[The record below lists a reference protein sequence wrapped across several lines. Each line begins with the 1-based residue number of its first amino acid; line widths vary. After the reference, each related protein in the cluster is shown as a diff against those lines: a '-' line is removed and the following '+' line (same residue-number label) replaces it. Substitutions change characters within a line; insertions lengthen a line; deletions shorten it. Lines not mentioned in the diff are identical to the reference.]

1 MPINERNASNFKG
14 ELRDTL
20 KDAEDFI
27 YELYYDTN
35 KIATIGCGF
44 NVTLKDILQKVCDE
58 IYSEPK
64 MNEKEFAGLLNTI
77 NGIWIKTDEN
87 LRSKVS
93 EYLESIKTKDGKSA
107 KFGEFK
113 LDDKQIGDILPEVIE
128 NFRDGLN
135 KKLAYTSISPQESK
149 IDKYSIGSKE
159 YIALMSMTYNNP
171 SLIGNGLKAH
181 LRAKNRFGAWYEI
194 RYKSNAGNEI
204 GIAKRRFAESN
215 EFGLFE
221 SSENNEALSNNR
233 LANIDINAISFEEC
247 LDLFSLLNVA
257 KIKDKDEPSITYLQ
271 NAIAYETTKEFK
283 GNRTIPEY
291 LATPKNATNFNKHYR
306 KYNTILQFFADKI
319 NTLLKNVT
327 SKTFKLEDIYV
338 ITTKDDNS
346 HNISRINKLLKI
358 RAENGEFK
366 PEAKRD
372 ILLIYPTASALPV
385 MPIQPKNTTFT
396 IVLADNT
403 SLDCSNLNPDGNS
416 NESEIVLMNYKQD
429 VKEPNKNS
437 RDEEI
442 SFIKPSTNGE
452 TIIYKNANGIF
463 ISQDDRYAFNS
474 GNVIT
479 LNFFEKMNFNLLNFA
494 KENSYS
500 IRSDKA
506 SSMFDIKLRLPDA
519 TDSISTKNEGNFN
532 IVVSDL
538 IIEDEE
544 GKSFDI
550 KEVYLHNGE
559 DKRVYPSYYLKKN
572 DDKDADS
579 NSSSKNS
586 YTAKFRINI
595 NLDKNS
601 SGFKKTSKF
610 IIATFNLSKRYD
622 TAEIHA
628 KEDTAV
634 VTLANKD
641 KKDGGAEFNIKVS
654 TVAYQKNITE
664 IRLNTSENTSAT
676 NLSIKDTLN
685 LEAVYLPNKGDDDY
699 KEVNWAYKVIREDKY
714 NSEVMVDKPI
724 GTINLSEEKFK
735 GKKITFSPKD
745 DIKDKELLKRLNH
758 GNHIIMFFA
767 YLKSPAFKT
776 KFGKTHIR
784 VDIKAPIYLKYSNG
798 KLCIY
803 EFGHTDATMCF
814 DTSLSDDIFGKEGK
828 DEKVEHMPKGTY
840 YINSNLNSGDI
851 DIYEDDKLSETC
863 YQSID
868 GKDRSYIE
876 PCKIY
881 ARDSNIQRASS
892 TKGGIN
898 LIDSEN
904 KNRFIQKFNE
914 VKQRVGLDSK
924 EVKLEV
930 G

>member
-1 MPINERNASNFKG
+1 MPINERNASDFKNK
-14 ELRDTL
+14 LRDAL
-20 KDAEDFI
+20 KKAEDFI

-44 NVTLKDILQKVCDE
+44 NVTLKDILQKVCDKK
-58 IYSEPK
+58 YSDPK
-64 MNEKEFAGLLNTI
+64 MDEKEFTGLLNTI
-77 NGIWIKTDEN
+77 NGVKVKTDEN

-93 EYLESIKTKDGKSA
+93 EYLDGIKTKDGKKLKFSA
-107 KFGEFK
+107 FE
-113 LDDKQIGDILPEVIE
+113 LDDNQIGDILPEVVEI
-128 NFRDGLN
+128 FRDGLN
-135 KKLAYTSISPQESK
+135 KKLAYTSISPQEKK
-149 IDKYSIGSKE
+149 IDENSIGSRE

-171 SLIGNGLKAH
+171 SLVGNGLKAY
-181 LRAKNRFGAWYEI
+181 LRARNRFGAWYEI
-194 RYKSNAGNEI
+194 RYKSNGDNNI
-204 GIAKRRFAESN
+204 GIAKRRFIESN

-221 SSENNEALSNNR
+221 SNENNEALNNNT
-233 LANIDINAISFEEC
+233 LTNISINAISFEEC

-257 KIKDKDEPSITYLQ
+257 KIKEKDEPSITYLQ
-271 NAIAYETTKEFK
+271 NAIAYETTKKFNGNKTIAGYSK
-283 GNRTIPEY
+283 GS
-291 LATPKNATNFNKHYR
+291 ADFNTHYR

-319 NTLLKNVT
+319 NALLKDVT
-327 SKTFKLEDIYV
+327 NKSFKLEDIYV
-338 ITTKDDNS
+338 ITTKGDNS

-403 SLDCSNLNPDGNS
+403 SLDCSNLNPNGNS

-429 VKEPNKNS
+429 VRVPNKNS

-452 TIIYKNANGIF
+452 TIIYKNANDIF
-463 ISQDDRYAFNS
+463 ISQDERYAFNN

-479 LNFFEKMNFNLLNFA
+479 LNFFEKMSFNLLNFA

-519 TDSISTKNEGNFN
+519 TDSISTKNEGNFHL
-532 IVVSDL
+532 VVTNL

-544 GKSFDI
+544 GKSCDI
-550 KEVYLHNGE
+550 KEVYLHNSE
-559 DKRVYPSYYLKKN
+559 DKRVYTSYYLKKN
-572 DDKDADS
+572 DDKDTDS
-579 NSSSKNS
+579 DSSSKNS

-610 IIATFNLSKRYD
+610 IIATLDLSKRYD

-634 VTLANKD
+634 VTLASKD
-641 KKDGGAEFNIKVS
+641 KKDGGAEFDIKVS

-664 IRLNTSENTSAT
+664 IRLNASENTNAT

-714 NSEVMVDKPI
+714 NSEVVGKVA
-724 GTINLSEEKFK
+724 GAINLSEEKFK

-745 DIKDKELLKRLNH
+745 DIKDKELLKKLNH

-767 YLKSPAFKT
+767 YLKSPAFNT
-776 KFGKTHIR
+776 NFGKTHIR

-814 DTSLSDDIFGKEGK
+814 DTSLSGGIFDKESK
-828 DEKVEHMPKGTY
+828 DEKAEHMPKGTY
-840 YINSNLNSGDI
+840 YISSNLSSGDI
-851 DIYEDDKLSETC
+851 DIYEDDKLSAVC
-863 YQSID
+863 YQAID
-868 GKDRSYIE
+868 GKDRE

-881 ARDSNIQRASS
+881 ARDSNAQRAST
-892 TKGGIN
+892 TKSGIN

>member
-135 KKLAYTSISPQESK
+135 KKLAYTSISPQEKK
-149 IDKYSIGSKE
+149 IDENSIGSRE

-171 SLIGNGLKAH
+171 SLVGNGLKAY

-429 VKEPNKNS
+429 VRWPNKNS
-437 RDEEI
+437 RDDEI

-452 TIIYKNANGIF
+452 TIIYKNTNDIF

-519 TDSISTKNEGNFN
+519 TDSISTKSEGNFHL
-532 IVVSDL
+532 VVTNL

-544 GKSFDI
+544 GKSCDI
-550 KEVYLHNGE
+550 KKVYLHNSE

-572 DDKDADS
+572 DDKDVDS
-579 NSSSKNS
+579 DSSSKNS

-610 IIATFNLSKRYD
+610 IIATFDLSKRYD
-622 TAEIHA
+622 TGEIHA

-634 VTLANKD
+634 VTLASKD
-641 KKDGGAEFNIKVS
+641 KKDGGAEFDIKVS
-654 TVAYQKNITE
+654 TVVYQKNITE
-664 IRLNTSENTSAT
+664 IRLNTSESSDAT

-699 KEVNWAYKVIREDKY
+699 KEISWAYKVIREDKY
-714 NSEVMVDKPI
+714 NSEVMVDKVA
-724 GTINLSEEKFK
+724 GAINLSEEKFK

-767 YLKSPAFKT
+767 YLRLPAFKT

-814 DTSLSDDIFGKEGK
+814 DTSLSGGIFDKESK
-828 DEKVEHMPKGTY
+828 DEKAEHMPKGTY
-840 YINSNLNSGDI
+840 YISSNLSDGDI

-892 TKGGIN
+892 TKSGIN

-930 G
+930 E

>member
-1 MPINERNASNFKG
+1 MPINERNVSNFKD

-44 NVTLKDILQKVCDE
+44 NVTLKDILQKVCDKK
-58 IYSEPK
+58 YSNPK
-64 MNEKEFAGLLNTI
+64 MNEKEFTGLLNAI
-77 NGIWIKTDEN
+77 NGVKVKTKEN
-87 LRSKVS
+87 LRSEVS
-93 EYLESIKTKDGKSA
+93 EYLDSIKTEDGKSA
-107 KFGEFK
+107 KFGEFN
-113 LDDKQIGDILPEVIE
+113 LDDKQIGDILPEVVEI
-128 NFRDGLN
+128 FRDGLN

-149 IDKYSIGSKE
+149 IDENSIGSNE

-171 SLIGNGLKAH
+171 SLVGDSLKAR
-181 LRAKNRFGAWYEI
+181 LRARNRFGAWYEI
-194 RYKSNAGNEI
+194 RYKSNADNEI

-221 SSENNEALSNNR
+221 SRENNNAIKQNTLTDIS
-233 LANIDINAISFEEC
+233 INAISFEEC

-257 KIKDKDEPSITYLQ
+257 KIKEKDEPSITYLQ

-283 GNRTIPEY
+283 GNRTIAGY
-291 LATPKNATNFNKHYR
+291 SRGNADFNTHYR

-319 NTLLKNVT
+319 NALLKDVT
-327 SKTFKLEDIYV
+327 QKSFKLEDIYV
-338 ITTKDDNS
+338 ITTKGDNS

-358 RAENGEFK
+358 RAENGEFR

-416 NESEIVLMNYKQD
+416 NESEIVLMSYKQD
-429 VKEPNKNS
+429 VREPNKNS
-437 RDEEI
+437 RDDEI

-452 TIIYKNANGIF
+452 TIIYKNANDIF

-519 TDSISTKNEGNFN
+519 TDSISTKSEGNFHL
-532 IVVSDL
+532 VVTNL

-544 GKSFDI
+544 GKSYDI
-550 KEVYLHNGE
+550 KEVYLHNSE

-572 DDKDADS
+572 DDKDVDS
-579 NSSSKNS
+579 NSSSENS

-610 IIATFNLSKRYD
+610 IIATFDLSKRYD
-622 TAEIHA
+622 TGEIHA

-634 VTLANKD
+634 VTLASKD
-641 KKDGGAEFNIKVS
+641 KKDGGAEFDIKVS
-654 TVAYQKNITE
+654 TVVYQKNITE
-664 IRLNTSENTSAT
+664 IRLNTLENISAT
-676 NLSIKDTLN
+676 NLTTNDTLN

-699 KEVNWAYKVIREDKY
+699 KEINWAYKVIREDKY
-714 NSEVMVDKPI
+714 NSEVMVDKVA
-724 GTINLSEEKFK
+724 GAINLSEEKFK

-767 YLKSPAFKT
+767 YLRLPAFNT

-814 DTSLSDDIFGKEGK
+814 DTSLSGGIFDKESK

-840 YINSNLNSGDI
+840 YINSNLSGGDI

-892 TKGGIN
+892 TKSGIN

-914 VKQRVGLDSK
+914 VKQRVGLESK

>member
-1 MPINERNASNFKG
+1 MPINERNASNFKN
-14 ELRDTL
+14 ELGSTL
-20 KDAEDFI
+20 KKTEDFR
-27 YELYYDTN
+27 EKLYYDGKN
-35 KIATIGCGF
+35 IATIGCGF
-44 NVTLKDILQKVCDE
+44 NVTLKEILKEVCDKK
-58 IYSEPK
+58 YSEPK
-64 MNEKEFAGLLNTI
+64 MSEEEFAGLLNTI
-77 NGIWIKTDEN
+77 NGVKVKTDEN

-93 EYLESIKTKDGKSA
+93 EYLDGIKTKDGKSA
-107 KFGEFK
+107 KFGKFE
-113 LDDKQIGDILPEVIE
+113 LDDDQIINILPEVVEI
-128 NFRDGLN
+128 FRDGLN
-135 KKLAYTSISPQESK
+135 KKLAYTSISLQESM
-149 IDKYSIGSKE
+149 IDENSIGSNE

-171 SLIGNGLKAH
+171 SLVGDGLKAH
-181 LRAKNRFGAWYEI
+181 LRARNRFGAWYEI
-194 RYKSNAGNEI
+194 RYKSNADNEI

-221 SSENNEALSNNR
+221 SNENNNAVKENELRDIS
-233 LANIDINAISFEEC
+233 INAISFEEC

-257 KIKDKDEPSITYLQ
+257 KIKEKDEPSITYLQ

-283 GNRTIPEY
+283 GNRTIAGY
-291 LATPKNATNFNKHYR
+291 SNGNADFNEHYR

-319 NTLLKNVT
+319 NAILKNVT
-327 SKTFKLEDIYV
+327 SKSFKLEDIYV

-429 VKEPNKNS
+429 VREPNKNS

-463 ISQDDRYAFNS
+463 ISQDERYAFNS

-532 IVVSDL
+532 LVVSDL
-538 IIEDEE
+538 IIKDEE
-544 GKSFDI
+544 GKSSDT

-572 DDKDADS
+572 DDKDSDS

-601 SGFKKTSKF
+601 TGFKKTSKF

-634 VTLANKD
+634 VTLASKD
-641 KKDGGAEFNIKVS
+641 KKDGGAEFDIKVS

-714 NSEVMVDKPI
+714 NSEVVGKVA
-724 GTINLSEEKFK
+724 GAINLSEEKFK
-735 GKKITFSPKD
+735 GKKITFSLKD
-745 DIKDKELLKRLNH
+745 DIKDKELLKKLNH

-767 YLKSPAFKT
+767 YLKSPAFNT
-776 KFGKTHIR
+776 NFGKTHIR

-803 EFGHTDATMCF
+803 EFEHTDATMCF
-814 DTSLSDDIFGKEGK
+814 DTSLSDDIFGKESK
-828 DEKVEHMPKGTY
+828 DEKVEHMPKGVY
-840 YINSNLNSGDI
+840 YINSNLSSGDI
-851 DIYEDDKLSETC
+851 DIFEDDKLSETC
-863 YQSID
+863 YQGID

-892 TKGGIN
+892 AKSGIN

>member
-1 MPINERNASNFKG
+1 MPINERNASDFKNK
-14 ELRDTL
+14 LRDAL
-20 KDAEDFI
+20 KKAEDFI

-44 NVTLKDILQKVCDE
+44 NVTLKDILQKVCDKK
-58 IYSEPK
+58 YSDPK
-64 MNEKEFAGLLNTI
+64 MDEKEFTGLLNTI
-77 NGIWIKTDEN
+77 NGVKVKTDEN

-93 EYLESIKTKDGKSA
+93 EYLDGIKTKDGKKLKFSA
-107 KFGEFK
+107 FE
-113 LDDKQIGDILPEVIE
+113 LDDNQIGDILPEVVEI
-128 NFRDGLN
+128 FRDGLN
-135 KKLAYTSISPQESK
+135 KKLAYTSISPQEKK
-149 IDKYSIGSKE
+149 IDENSIGSRE

-171 SLIGNGLKAH
+171 SLVGNGLKAY

-194 RYKSNAGNEI
+194 RYKSNGDNNI
-204 GIAKRRFAESN
+204 GIAKRRFIESN

-221 SSENNEALSNNR
+221 SNENNEALNNNT
-233 LANIDINAISFEEC
+233 LTNISINAISFEEC

-271 NAIAYETTKEFK
+271 NAIEYETTKKFN
-283 GNRTIPEY
+283 GNRTIAGY
-291 LATPKNATNFNKHYR
+291 SNGNADFNTHYR

-319 NTLLKNVT
+319 NALLKNVT

-338 ITTKDDNS
+338 ITTKGDNS

-403 SLDCSNLNPDGNS
+403 SLDCSNLNPNGNS

-429 VKEPNKNS
+429 VRWPNKNS
-437 RDEEI
+437 RDDEI

-452 TIIYKNANGIF
+452 TIIYKNTNDIF

-519 TDSISTKNEGNFN
+519 TDSISTKSEGNFHL
-532 IVVSDL
+532 VVTNL

-544 GKSFDI
+544 GKSCDI
-550 KEVYLHNGE
+550 KKVYLHNSE

-572 DDKDADS
+572 DDKDVDS
-579 NSSSKNS
+579 NSSSENS

-610 IIATFNLSKRYD
+610 IIATFDLSKRYD
-622 TAEIHA
+622 TGEIHA

-634 VTLANKD
+634 VTLASKD
-641 KKDGGAEFNIKVS
+641 KKDGGAEFDIKVS

-699 KEVNWAYKVIREDKY
+699 KEINWAYKVIREDKY
-714 NSEVMVDKPI
+714 NSEVVGKVA
-724 GTINLSEEKFK
+724 GAINLSEEKFK
-735 GKKITFSPKD
+735 GKKISFSPKD

-767 YLKSPAFKT
+767 YLRLPAFKT

-814 DTSLSDDIFGKEGK
+814 DTSLSGGIFDKESK
-828 DEKVEHMPKGTY
+828 DEKAEHMPKGTY
-840 YINSNLNSGDI
+840 YISSNLSDGDI

-892 TKGGIN
+892 TKSGIN

-924 EVKLEV
+924 EVKLEAE
-930 G
+930 

>member
-1 MPINERNASNFKG
+1 MPINERNASDFKNK
-14 ELRDTL
+14 LRDTL
-20 KDAEDFI
+20 KDAEGFKH
-27 YELYYDTN
+27 YLYYDTN

-44 NVTLKDILQKVCDE
+44 NVTLKEMLKKVCDE

-64 MNEKEFAGLLNTI
+64 MDEKEFIGLLNTI
-77 NGIWIKTDEN
+77 NGVKLKTDEN
-87 LRSKVS
+87 LVSKVS
-93 EYLESIKTKDGKSA
+93 EYLDGIKTEDGKSA
-107 KFGEFK
+107 KFGEFN
-113 LDDKQIGDILPEVIE
+113 LDDKQIGDILPEVVEI
-128 NFRDGLN
+128 FRDGLN
-135 KKLAYTSISPQESK
+135 KKLAYTSISPQESE
-149 IDKYSIGSKE
+149 INENTIGSNE

-171 SLIGNGLKAH
+171 SLVGNGLKAH
-181 LRAKNRFGAWYEI
+181 LRARNRFGAWYEI
-194 RYKSNAGNEI
+194 RYKSNGDNEI
-204 GIAKRRFAESN
+204 GIAKRRFIESN

-221 SSENNEALSNNR
+221 SNANNNEVKHNTLT
-233 LANIDINAISFEEC
+233 NISINAISFEEC

-257 KIKDKDEPSITYLQ
+257 KIKEKDEPSITYLQ
-271 NAIAYETTKEFK
+271 NAIAYETTKEFN
-283 GNRTIPEY
+283 GNRTIAGY
-291 LATPKNATNFNKHYR
+291 SNGNADFNTHYR
-306 KYNTILQFFADKI
+306 KYDTILQFFADKI
-319 NTLLKNVT
+319 NALLKDVT
-327 SKTFKLEDIYV
+327 NKSFKLEDIYV

-429 VKEPNKNS
+429 VRWPNKNS
-437 RDEEI
+437 RDDEI

-452 TIIYKNANGIF
+452 TIIYKNTNDIF
-463 ISQDDRYAFNS
+463 ISQDKRYAFNS

-479 LNFFEKMNFNLLNFA
+479 LNFFEKMSFNLLNFA

-532 IVVSDL
+532 LVVSDL

-544 GKSFDI
+544 GKSCDI

-601 SGFKKTSKF
+601 TGFKKTSQF
-610 IIATFNLSKRYD
+610 IIATFDLSKRYD

-634 VTLANKD
+634 VTLASKD
-641 KKDGGAEFNIKVS
+641 KKDGGAEFDIKVS

-714 NSEVMVDKPI
+714 NSEVVGKVV
-724 GTINLSEEKFK
+724 GAINLSEEKFK

-758 GNHIIMFFA
+758 GNHIIIFFA
-767 YLKSPAFKT
+767 YLKSPAFNT
-776 KFGKTHIR
+776 NFGKTHIR

-803 EFGHTDATMCF
+803 EFEHTDATMCF
-814 DTSLSDDIFGKEGK
+814 DTSLSDDIFGKESK
-828 DEKVEHMPKGTY
+828 DKKVEHMPKGTY
-840 YINSNLNSGDI
+840 YISSNLSDGDI

-881 ARDSNIQRASS
+881 AINSNIQRVSS
-892 TKGGIN
+892 AKSGIN

>member
-1 MPINERNASNFKG
+1 MPINERNASDFKNK
-14 ELRDTL
+14 LRDAL
-20 KDAEDFI
+20 KKAEDFI

-44 NVTLKDILQKVCDE
+44 NVTLKDILQKVCDKK
-58 IYSEPK
+58 YSDPK
-64 MNEKEFAGLLNTI
+64 MDEKEFIGLLNTI
-77 NGIWIKTDEN
+77 NGVKVKTDEN

-93 EYLESIKTKDGKSA
+93 EYLDGIKTKDGKKLKFSA
-107 KFGEFK
+107 FE
-113 LDDKQIGDILPEVIE
+113 LDDNQIGDILPEVVEI
-128 NFRDGLN
+128 FRDGLN
-135 KKLAYTSISPQESK
+135 KKLAYTSISPQEKK
-149 IDKYSIGSKE
+149 IDENSIGSRE

-171 SLIGNGLKAH
+171 SLVGNGLKAH

-194 RYKSNAGNEI
+194 RYKSNGDNNI
-204 GIAKRRFAESN
+204 GIAKRRFIESN

-221 SSENNEALSNNR
+221 SNENNEALNNNT
-233 LANIDINAISFEEC
+233 LTNISINAISFEEC

-257 KIKDKDEPSITYLQ
+257 KIKEKDEPSITYLQ
-271 NAIAYETTKEFK
+271 NAIEYETTKKFN
-283 GNRTIPEY
+283 GNRTIAGY
-291 LATPKNATNFNKHYR
+291 SNGNADFNTHYR

-319 NTLLKNVT
+319 NALLKNVT
-327 SKTFKLEDIYV
+327 QKSFKLEDIYV

-416 NESEIVLMNYKQD
+416 SESEIVLMNYKQD
-429 VKEPNKNS
+429 VREPNKNS

-452 TIIYKNANGIF
+452 TIIYKNTNDIF

-519 TDSISTKNEGNFN
+519 TDSISTKSEGNFHL
-532 IVVSDL
+532 VVTNL

-544 GKSFDI
+544 GKSYDI
-550 KEVYLHNGE
+550 KKVYLHNSE

-572 DDKDADS
+572 DDKDVDS
-579 NSSSKNS
+579 NSSSNNS

-610 IIATFNLSKRYD
+610 IIATFDLSKRYD
-622 TAEIHA
+622 TGEIHA

-634 VTLANKD
+634 VTLASKD
-641 KKDGGAEFNIKVS
+641 KKDGGAEFDIKVS
-654 TVAYQKNITE
+654 TVVYQKNITE
-664 IRLNTSENTSAT
+664 IRLNTSESSDAT

-699 KEVNWAYKVIREDKY
+699 KEISWAYKVIREDKY
-714 NSEVMVDKPI
+714 NSEVMVDKVA
-724 GTINLSEEKFK
+724 GAINLSEEKFK

-745 DIKDKELLKRLNH
+745 DIKDKELLKKLNH

-767 YLKSPAFKT
+767 YLKSPAFNT
-776 KFGKTHIR
+776 NFGKTHIR

-828 DEKVEHMPKGTY
+828 DEKVEHMPKGVY

-881 ARDSNIQRASS
+881 AIDSNIQRASS
-892 TKGGIN
+892 IKSGIN

-930 G
+930 E

>member
-1 MPINERNASNFKG
+1 MPINERNASDFKNK
-14 ELRDTL
+14 LRDAL
-20 KDAEDFI
+20 KKAEDFI

-44 NVTLKDILQKVCDE
+44 NVTLKDILQKVCDKK
-58 IYSEPK
+58 YSDPK
-64 MNEKEFAGLLNTI
+64 MDEKEFTGLLNTI
-77 NGIWIKTDEN
+77 NGVKVKTDEN

-93 EYLESIKTKDGKSA
+93 EYLDGIKTKDGKKLKFSA
-107 KFGEFK
+107 FE
-113 LDDKQIGDILPEVIE
+113 LDDNQIGDILPEVVEI
-128 NFRDGLN
+128 FRDGLN
-135 KKLAYTSISPQESK
+135 KKLAYTSISPQEKK
-149 IDKYSIGSKE
+149 IDENSIGSRE

-171 SLIGNGLKAH
+171 SLVGNGLKAY
-181 LRAKNRFGAWYEI
+181 LRARNRFGAWYEI
-194 RYKSNAGNEI
+194 RYKSNGDNNI
-204 GIAKRRFAESN
+204 GIAKRRFIESN

-221 SSENNEALSNNR
+221 SNENNEALNNNT
-233 LANIDINAISFEEC
+233 LTNISINAISFEEC

-257 KIKDKDEPSITYLQ
+257 KIKEKDEPSITYLQ
-271 NAIAYETTKEFK
+271 NAIAYETTKKFN
-283 GNRTIPEY
+283 GNRTIAGY
-291 LATPKNATNFNKHYR
+291 SNGNADFNEHYR

-319 NTLLKNVT
+319 NALLKDVT
-327 SKTFKLEDIYV
+327 QKSFKLEDIYV

-429 VKEPNKNS
+429 VREPNKNS

-463 ISQDDRYAFNS
+463 ISQDEGYAFNS

-519 TDSISTKNEGNFN
+519 TDSISTKSEGNFN
-532 IVVSDL
+532 LVVSDL

-544 GKSFDI
+544 GKSCDI
-550 KEVYLHNGE
+550 KEVYLHNSE
-559 DKRVYPSYYLKKN
+559 DKRVYTSYYLKKN
-572 DDKDADS
+572 DDKDVDS

-610 IIATFNLSKRYD
+610 IIATFDLSKVYN
-622 TAEIHA
+622 TSEIHA

-634 VTLANKD
+634 VTLASKD
-641 KKDGGAEFNIKVS
+641 KNNGSAEFNIKVS

-685 LEAVYLPNKGDDDY
+685 LEAVYLPNKGDGGY
-699 KEVNWAYKVIREDKY
+699 KEINWAYKVIREDEY
-714 NSEVMVDKPI
+714 NSEVRVDKPTGI
-724 GTINLSEEKFK
+724 VNLSEEKFK
-735 GKKITFSPKD
+735 GKKITFTPKD
-745 DIKDKELLKRLNH
+745 DIKDKELLKTLNH
-758 GNHIIMFFA
+758 GNHIIIFFA
-767 YLKSPAFKT
+767 YLKSPEFST

-784 VDIKAPIYLKYSNG
+784 VDMKAPIYLKYSNG

-803 EFGHTDATMCF
+803 EFENTDNTMCF
-814 DTSLSDDIFGKEGK
+814 NTSFDKESK
-828 DEKVEHMPKGTY
+828 DKKVEHMPKGTY
-840 YINSNLNSGDI
+840 YISSNLSSGDI
-851 DIYEDDKLSETC
+851 DIYEDDKLSAVC
-863 YQSID
+863 YQAID
-868 GKDRSYIE
+868 GKDRE

-881 ARDSNIQRASS
+881 ARDSNAQRAST
-892 TKGGIN
+892 TKSGIN
-898 LIDSEN
+898 LINSEN

>member
-1 MPINERNASNFKG
+1 MPINERNASDFKNK
-14 ELRDTL
+14 LRDAL
-20 KDAEDFI
+20 KKAEDFI

-44 NVTLKDILQKVCDE
+44 NVTLKDILQKVCDKK
-58 IYSEPK
+58 YSDPK
-64 MNEKEFAGLLNTI
+64 MDEKEFTGLLNTI
-77 NGIWIKTDEN
+77 NGVKVKTDEN

-93 EYLESIKTKDGKSA
+93 EYLDGIKTKDGKKLKFSA
-107 KFGEFK
+107 FE
-113 LDDKQIGDILPEVIE
+113 LDDNQIGDILPEVVEI
-128 NFRDGLN
+128 FRDGLN
-135 KKLAYTSISPQESK
+135 KKLAYTSISPQEKK
-149 IDKYSIGSKE
+149 IDENSIGSRE

-171 SLIGNGLKAH
+171 SLVGNGLKAY

-194 RYKSNAGNEI
+194 RYKSNGDNNI
-204 GIAKRRFAESN
+204 GIAKRRFIESN

-221 SSENNEALSNNR
+221 SNENNEALNNNT
-233 LANIDINAISFEEC
+233 LTNISINAISFEEC

-271 NAIAYETTKEFK
+271 NAIEYETTKKFN
-283 GNRTIPEY
+283 GNRTIAGY
-291 LATPKNATNFNKHYR
+291 SNGNADFNTHYR

-319 NTLLKNVT
+319 NALLKDVT
-327 SKTFKLEDIYV
+327 QKSFKLEDIYV

-429 VKEPNKNS
+429 VREPNKNS

-452 TIIYKNANGIF
+452 TIIYKNDNDIF
-463 ISQDDRYAFNS
+463 ISQDEKYAFNS

-610 IIATFNLSKRYD
+610 IIATFDLSKRYD

-634 VTLANKD
+634 VTLASKD
-641 KKDGGAEFNIKVS
+641 KKDGGAEFDIKVS

-767 YLKSPAFKT
+767 YLRLPAFKT

-814 DTSLSDDIFGKEGK
+814 DTSLSDDIFGKESK
-828 DEKVEHMPKGTY
+828 DKKVEYMPKGVY

-881 ARDSNIQRASS
+881 ARDNNIQRASS
-892 TKGGIN
+892 TKSGIN

>member
-1 MPINERNASNFKG
+1 MPINERNATDFKN
-14 ELRDTL
+14 ELGSTL
-20 KDAEDFI
+20 KKTEGFRH
-27 YELYYDTN
+27 YLYYDT
-35 KIATIGCGF
+35 KKLATIGCGF
-44 NVTLKDILQKVCDE
+44 NVTLKDILQKVCDKK
-58 IYSEPK
+58 YSEPK
-64 MNEKEFAGLLNTI
+64 MDEKEFIGLLNTI
-77 NGIWIKTDEN
+77 NGVNVKTDEN
-87 LRSKVS
+87 LISKVS
-93 EYLESIKTKDGKSA
+93 EYLDSIKTEDKKSA
-107 KFGEFK
+107 KFGEFN
-113 LDDKQIGDILPEVIE
+113 LDDDQIIDILPDVVEI
-128 NFRDGLN
+128 FRDGLN
-135 KKLAYTSISPQESK
+135 KKLAYTSISLQESN
-149 IDKYSIGSKE
+149 IDKNSIGSRE

-171 SLIGNGLKAH
+171 SLVGNGLKAH

-194 RYKSNAGNEI
+194 RYKSNADNEI
-204 GIAKRRFAESN
+204 GIAKRRFIESN

-221 SSENNEALSNNR
+221 SKENNNAVKENELGDIS
-233 LANIDINAISFEEC
+233 INAISFEEC

-257 KIKDKDEPSITYLQ
+257 KIKEKDEPSITYLQ
-271 NAIAYETTKEFK
+271 NAIAYETTKKFN
-283 GNRTIPEY
+283 GNRTIAGY
-291 LATPKNATNFNKHYR
+291 SNGNADFNEHYR

-319 NTLLKNVT
+319 NALLKDVT
-327 SKTFKLEDIYV
+327 QKSFKLEDIYV

-403 SLDCSNLNPDGNS
+403 SLDCSNLNPNGNS

-429 VKEPNKNS
+429 VREPNKNS
-437 RDEEI
+437 RDDEI

-452 TIIYKNANGIF
+452 TIIYKNANDIF

-479 LNFFEKMNFNLLNFA
+479 LNFFEKMSFNLLNFA

-532 IVVSDL
+532 LVVSDL

-544 GKSFDI
+544 GKSCDI

-601 SGFKKTSKF
+601 TGFKKTSKF
-610 IIATFNLSKRYD
+610 IIATLDLSKRYD

-634 VTLANKD
+634 VTLASKD
-641 KKDGGAEFNIKVS
+641 KKDGGAEFDIKVS

-664 IRLNTSENTSAT
+664 VRLNTSENTSAT

-714 NSEVMVDKPI
+714 NSEVVGKVA
-724 GTINLSEEKFK
+724 GVINLSEEKFK

-767 YLKSPAFKT
+767 YLKSPAFNT
-776 KFGKTHIR
+776 NFGKTHIR

-828 DEKVEHMPKGTY
+828 DEKAEHMPKGVY
-840 YINSNLNSGDI
+840 YINSNLSSGDI

-881 ARDSNIQRASS
+881 ARDNNIQRASS
-892 TKGGIN
+892 TKSGIN

>member
-1 MPINERNASNFKG
+1 MPINERNASDFKNK
-14 ELRDTL
+14 LRDTL
-20 KDAEDFI
+20 KDAEGFKH
-27 YELYYDTN
+27 YLYYDTN

-44 NVTLKDILQKVCDE
+44 NVTLKEMLKKVCDE

-64 MNEKEFAGLLNTI
+64 MDEKEFIGLLNTI
-77 NGIWIKTDEN
+77 NGVKLKTDEN
-87 LRSKVS
+87 LVSKVS
-93 EYLESIKTKDGKSA
+93 EYLDGIKTEDGKSA
-107 KFGEFK
+107 KFGEFN
-113 LDDKQIGDILPEVIE
+113 LDDKQIGDILPEVVEI
-128 NFRDGLN
+128 FRDGLN
-135 KKLAYTSISPQESK
+135 KKLAYTSISPQESE
-149 IDKYSIGSKE
+149 INENTIGSNE

-171 SLIGNGLKAH
+171 SLVGNGLKAH
-181 LRAKNRFGAWYEI
+181 LRARNRFGAWYEI
-194 RYKSNAGNEI
+194 RYKSNGDNEI
-204 GIAKRRFAESN
+204 GIAKRRFIESN

-221 SSENNEALSNNR
+221 SNANNNEVKHNTLT
-233 LANIDINAISFEEC
+233 NISINAISFEEC

-283 GNRTIPEY
+283 GNRTIAGY
-291 LATPKNATNFNKHYR
+291 SNGNADFNEHYR

-319 NTLLKNVT
+319 NALLKNVT

-429 VKEPNKNS
+429 VREPNKNS

-463 ISQDDRYAFNS
+463 ISQDKRYAFNS

-532 IVVSDL
+532 LVVSDL

-544 GKSFDI
+544 GKSCDI
-550 KEVYLHNGE
+550 KEVYLHNSE

-601 SGFKKTSKF
+601 SGFKKTSKI
-610 IIATFNLSKRYD
+610 IIATFDLSKEYN
-622 TAEIHA
+622 TSEIHA

-634 VTLANKD
+634 VTLASKD

-699 KEVNWAYKVIREDKY
+699 KEINWAYKVIREDKY

-767 YLKSPAFKT
+767 YLRLPAFKT

-814 DTSLSDDIFGKEGK
+814 DTSLSGGIFDKESK

-840 YINSNLNSGDI
+840 YINSNLSGGDI
-851 DIYEDDKLSETC
+851 DIFEDDKLSETC

-881 ARDSNIQRASS
+881 AIDSNIQRASS
-892 TKGGIN
+892 TKSGIN

>member
-1 MPINERNASNFKG
+1 MPINERNASDFKNK
-14 ELRDTL
+14 LRDAL
-20 KDAEDFI
+20 KKAEDFI

-44 NVTLKDILQKVCDE
+44 NVTLKDILQKVCDKK
-58 IYSEPK
+58 YSDPK
-64 MNEKEFAGLLNTI
+64 MDEKEFTGLLNTI
-77 NGIWIKTDEN
+77 NGVKVKTDEN

-93 EYLESIKTKDGKSA
+93 EYLDGIKTKDGKKLKFSA
-107 KFGEFK
+107 FE
-113 LDDKQIGDILPEVIE
+113 LDDNQIGDILPEVVEI
-128 NFRDGLN
+128 FRDGLN
-135 KKLAYTSISPQESK
+135 KKLAYTSISPQEKK
-149 IDKYSIGSKE
+149 IDENSIGSRE

-171 SLIGNGLKAH
+171 SLVGNGLKAY

-194 RYKSNAGNEI
+194 RYKSNADNNI
-204 GIAKRRFAESN
+204 GIAKRRFIESN

-221 SSENNEALSNNR
+221 SSENNEALNNNA
-233 LANIDINAISFEEC
+233 LTNISINAISFEEC

-257 KIKDKDEPSITYLQ
+257 KIKEKDEPSITYLQ

-283 GNRTIPEY
+283 GNRTIAGY
-291 LATPKNATNFNKHYR
+291 SNGNADFNEHYR

-319 NTLLKNVT
+319 NALLKNVT

-429 VKEPNKNS
+429 VREPNKNS

-452 TIIYKNANGIF
+452 TIIYKNDNDIF
-463 ISQDDRYAFNS
+463 ISQDEKYAFNS

-572 DDKDADS
+572 DDKDSDS

-601 SGFKKTSKF
+601 TGFKKTSKF
-610 IIATFNLSKRYD
+610 IIATFDLSKRYD

-634 VTLANKD
+634 VTLASKD
-641 KKDGGAEFNIKVS
+641 KKNGGAEFDIKVS

-767 YLKSPAFKT
+767 YLRLPAFKT

-840 YINSNLNSGDI
+840 YISSNLNSGDI

-881 ARDSNIQRASS
+881 AINSNIQRVSS
-892 TKGGIN
+892 VKSGIN

>member
-1 MPINERNASNFKG
+1 MPINERNASDFKNK
-14 ELRDTL
+14 LRDTL
-20 KDAEDFI
+20 KDAEGFKH
-27 YELYYDTN
+27 YLYYDTN

-44 NVTLKDILQKVCDE
+44 NVTLKEMLKKVCDE

-64 MNEKEFAGLLNTI
+64 MDEKEFIGLLNTI
-77 NGIWIKTDEN
+77 NGVKLKTDEN
-87 LRSKVS
+87 LVSKVS
-93 EYLESIKTKDGKSA
+93 EYLDGIKTEDGKSA
-107 KFGEFK
+107 KFGEFN
-113 LDDKQIGDILPEVIE
+113 LDDKQIGDILPEVVEI
-128 NFRDGLN
+128 FRDGLN
-135 KKLAYTSISPQESK
+135 KKLAYTSISPQESE
-149 IDKYSIGSKE
+149 INENTIGSNE

-171 SLIGNGLKAH
+171 SLVGNGLKAH
-181 LRAKNRFGAWYEI
+181 LRARNRFGAWYEI
-194 RYKSNAGNEI
+194 RYKSNGDNEI
-204 GIAKRRFAESN
+204 GIAKRRFIESN

-221 SSENNEALSNNR
+221 SNANNNEVKHNTLT
-233 LANIDINAISFEEC
+233 NISINAISFEEC

-257 KIKDKDEPSITYLQ
+257 KIKEKDEPSITYLQ
-271 NAIAYETTKEFK
+271 NAIAYETTKEFN
-283 GNRTIPEY
+283 GNRTIAGY
-291 LATPKNATNFNKHYR
+291 SNGNADFNTHYR
-306 KYNTILQFFADKI
+306 KYDTILQFFADKI
-319 NTLLKNVT
+319 NALLKDVT
-327 SKTFKLEDIYV
+327 NKSFKLEDIYV

-429 VKEPNKNS
+429 VRWPNKNS
-437 RDEEI
+437 RDDEI

-452 TIIYKNANGIF
+452 TIIYKNTNDIF
-463 ISQDDRYAFNS
+463 ISQDKRYAFNS

-479 LNFFEKMNFNLLNFA
+479 LNFFEKMSFNLLNFA

-532 IVVSDL
+532 LVVSDL

-544 GKSFDI
+544 GKSCDI

-559 DKRVYPSYYLKKN
+559 DKRVYPSYYLKRN

-610 IIATFNLSKRYD
+610 IIATFDLSKRYD
-622 TAEIHA
+622 TGEIHA

-634 VTLANKD
+634 VTLASKD
-641 KKDGGAEFNIKVS
+641 KKDGGAEFDIKVS

-685 LEAVYLPNKGDDDY
+685 LEAVYLPNKGDDEY

-714 NSEVMVDKPI
+714 NSEVVGKVV
-724 GTINLSEEKFK
+724 GAINLSEEKFK

-758 GNHIIMFFA
+758 GNHIIIFFA
-767 YLKSPAFKT
+767 YLKSPAFNT
-776 KFGKTHIR
+776 NFGKTHIR

-803 EFGHTDATMCF
+803 EFEHTDATMCF
-814 DTSLSDDIFGKEGK
+814 DTSLSDDIFGKESK
-828 DEKVEHMPKGTY
+828 DKKVEHMPKGTY
-840 YINSNLNSGDI
+840 YISSNLSDGDI
-851 DIYEDDKLSETC
+851 DIYEDDKLSKTC

-892 TKGGIN
+892 IKSGIN

>member
-1 MPINERNASNFKG
+1 MPINERNASDFKNK
-14 ELRDTL
+14 LRDTL
-20 KDAEDFI
+20 KDAEGFKH
-27 YELYYDTN
+27 YLYYDTN

-44 NVTLKDILQKVCDE
+44 NVTLKEMLKKVCDE

-64 MNEKEFAGLLNTI
+64 MDEKEFIGLLNTI
-77 NGIWIKTDEN
+77 NGVKLKTDEN
-87 LRSKVS
+87 LVSKVS
-93 EYLESIKTKDGKSA
+93 EYLDGIKTEDGKSA
-107 KFGEFK
+107 KFGEFN
-113 LDDKQIGDILPEVIE
+113 LDDKQIGDILPEVVEI
-128 NFRDGLN
+128 FRDGLN
-135 KKLAYTSISPQESK
+135 KKLAYTSISPQESE
-149 IDKYSIGSKE
+149 INENTIGSNE

-171 SLIGNGLKAH
+171 SLVGNGLKAH
-181 LRAKNRFGAWYEI
+181 LRARNRFGAWYEI
-194 RYKSNAGNEI
+194 RYKSNGDNEI
-204 GIAKRRFAESN
+204 GIAKRRFIESN

-221 SSENNEALSNNR
+221 SNANNNEVKHNTLT
-233 LANIDINAISFEEC
+233 NISINAISFEEC

-257 KIKDKDEPSITYLQ
+257 KIKEKDEPSITYLQ
-271 NAIAYETTKEFK
+271 NAIAYETTKEFN
-283 GNRTIPEY
+283 GNRTIAGY
-291 LATPKNATNFNKHYR
+291 SNGNADFNTHYR
-306 KYNTILQFFADKI
+306 KYDTILQFFADKI
-319 NTLLKNVT
+319 NALLKDVT
-327 SKTFKLEDIYV
+327 NKSFKLEDIYV

-429 VKEPNKNS
+429 VRWPNKNS
-437 RDEEI
+437 RDDEI

-452 TIIYKNANGIF
+452 TIIYKNTNDIF
-463 ISQDDRYAFNS
+463 ISQDKRYAFNS

-479 LNFFEKMNFNLLNFA
+479 LNFFEKMSFNLLNFA

-532 IVVSDL
+532 LVVSDL

-544 GKSFDI
+544 GKSCDI

-559 DKRVYPSYYLKKN
+559 DKRVYPSYYLKRN

-610 IIATFNLSKRYD
+610 IIATFDLSKRYD
-622 TAEIHA
+622 TGEIHA

-634 VTLANKD
+634 ATLASKD
-641 KKDGGAEFNIKVS
+641 KKDGGAEFDIKVS

-714 NSEVMVDKPI
+714 NSEVVGKVV
-724 GTINLSEEKFK
+724 GAINLSEEKFK

-758 GNHIIMFFA
+758 GNHIIIFFA
-767 YLKSPAFKT
+767 YLKSPAFNT
-776 KFGKTHIR
+776 NFGKTHIR

-803 EFGHTDATMCF
+803 EFEHTDATMCF
-814 DTSLSDDIFGKEGK
+814 DTSLSDDIFGKESK
-828 DEKVEHMPKGTY
+828 DKKVEHMPKGTY
-840 YINSNLNSGDI
+840 YISSNLSDGDI

-881 ARDSNIQRASS
+881 AINSNIQRVSS
-892 TKGGIN
+892 AKSGIN

>member
-1 MPINERNASNFKG
+1 MPINERNASNFKDK
-14 ELRDTL
+14 LRDTL

-44 NVTLKDILQKVCDE
+44 NVTLKEILKEVCDKK
-58 IYSEPK
+58 YSDPK
-64 MNEKEFAGLLNTI
+64 MSEEEFTGLLNTI
-77 NGIWIKTDEN
+77 NGIGAKTNEN

-93 EYLESIKTKDGKSA
+93 EYLESIKTEDGKSA

-113 LDDKQIGDILPEVIE
+113 LDDDQIGDILPEVVEI
-128 NFRDGLN
+128 FRDGLN

-149 IDKYSIGSKE
+149 IDKYSIGSRE

-171 SLIGNGLKAH
+171 SLVGNGLKAH
-181 LRAKNRFGAWYEI
+181 LRARNRFGAWYEI
-194 RYKSNAGNEI
+194 RYKSNGDNDI

-221 SSENNEALSNNR
+221 SDANNEAISNNR

-283 GNRTIPEY
+283 GNRTIAGY
-291 LATPKNATNFNKHYR
+291 SKGNADFNTHYR

-319 NTLLKNVT
+319 NALLKNVT

-429 VKEPNKNS
+429 VREPNKNS

-452 TIIYKNANGIF
+452 TIIYKNDNDIF
-463 ISQDDRYAFNS
+463 ISQDEKYAFNS

-610 IIATFNLSKRYD
+610 IIATFDLSKRYD

-634 VTLANKD
+634 VTLASKD
-641 KKDGGAEFNIKVS
+641 KKDGGAEFDIKVS

-767 YLKSPAFKT
+767 YLRLPAFKT

-803 EFGHTDATMCF
+803 EFENTDNTMCF
-814 DTSLSDDIFGKEGK
+814 NTSFDKESK
-828 DEKVEHMPKGTY
+828 DKKVEHMPKGTY
-840 YINSNLNSGDI
+840 YISSNLSSGDI
-851 DIYEDDKLSETC
+851 DIYEDDKLSAVC
-863 YQSID
+863 YQAID
-868 GKDRSYIE
+868 GKDRE

-881 ARDSNIQRASS
+881 ARDSNAQRAST
-892 TKGGIN
+892 TKSGIN

>member
-1 MPINERNASNFKG
+1 MPINERNASNFKN
-14 ELRDTL
+14 ELGNTL
-20 KDAEDFI
+20 KKTEGFI
-27 YELYYDTN
+27 HYLYYDI
-35 KIATIGCGF
+35 KKLATIGCGF
-44 NVTLKDILQKVCDE
+44 NVTLKEILKKVCDE
-58 IYSEPK
+58 IYSESK
-64 MNEKEFAGLLNTI
+64 MNEKEFTGLLNTI
-77 NGIWIKTDEN
+77 NGIKVKTDEN
-87 LRSKVS
+87 LISKVS
-93 EYLESIKTKDGKSA
+93 EYLDGIKTEDGKSA

-113 LDDKQIGDILPEVIE
+113 LDDDQIINILPEVVEI
-128 NFRDGLN
+128 FRDGLN

-149 IDKYSIGSKE
+149 IDKYSIGSNE

-171 SLIGNGLKAH
+171 SLVGNGLKAH

-194 RYKSNAGNEI
+194 RYKSNADNEI
-204 GIAKRRFAESN
+204 GIAKRRFIESN

-221 SSENNEALSNNR
+221 SNANNNAVKQNTLT
-233 LANIDINAISFEEC
+233 NI
-247 LDLFSLLNVA
+247 
-257 KIKDKDEPSITYLQ
+257 SITYLQ

-283 GNRTIPEY
+283 GNRTIAGY
-291 LATPKNATNFNKHYR
+291 SNGNADFNEHYR

-319 NTLLKNVT
+319 NALLKDVT
-327 SKTFKLEDIYV
+327 KKSFKLEDIYV

-358 RAENGEFK
+358 RAENGEFR

-403 SLDCSNLNPDGNS
+403 SLDCSNLNPNGNS
-416 NESEIVLMNYKQD
+416 SESEIVLMNYKQD
-429 VKEPNKNS
+429 VREPNKNS
-437 RDEEI
+437 RDDEI

-452 TIIYKNANGIF
+452 TIIYKNTNDIF
-463 ISQDDRYAFNS
+463 ISQDKRYAFNS

-532 IVVSDL
+532 LVVSDL

-544 GKSFDI
+544 GKSCDI

-559 DKRVYPSYYLKKN
+559 DKRVYPSYYLKRN

-610 IIATFNLSKRYD
+610 IIATFDLSKRYD
-622 TAEIHA
+622 TGEIHA

-634 VTLANKD
+634 VTLASKD
-641 KKDGGAEFNIKVS
+641 KKDGGAEFDIKVS
-654 TVAYQKNITE
+654 TVVYQKNITE
-664 IRLNTSENTSAT
+664 IRLNTSESSDAT

-699 KEVNWAYKVIREDKY
+699 KEISWAYKVIREDKY
-714 NSEVMVDKPI
+714 NSEVMVDKVA
-724 GTINLSEEKFK
+724 GAINLSEEKFK

-767 YLKSPAFKT
+767 YLRLPAFKT

-814 DTSLSDDIFGKEGK
+814 DTSLSGGIFDKESK
-828 DEKVEHMPKGTY
+828 DEKAEHMPKGTY
-840 YINSNLNSGDI
+840 YISSNLSDGDI

-892 TKGGIN
+892 TKSGIN

-924 EVKLEV
+924 EVKLEAE
-930 G
+930 

>member
-1 MPINERNASNFKG
+1 MPINERNASDFKNK
-14 ELRDTL
+14 LRDTL
-20 KDAEDFI
+20 KDAEGFKH
-27 YELYYDTN
+27 YLYYDTN

-44 NVTLKDILQKVCDE
+44 NVTLKEMLKKVCDE

-64 MNEKEFAGLLNTI
+64 MDEKEFIGLLNTI
-77 NGIWIKTDEN
+77 NGVKLKTDEN
-87 LRSKVS
+87 LVSKVS
-93 EYLESIKTKDGKSA
+93 EYLDGIKTEDGKSA
-107 KFGEFK
+107 KFGEFN
-113 LDDKQIGDILPEVIE
+113 LDDKQIGDILPEVVEI
-128 NFRDGLN
+128 FRDGLN
-135 KKLAYTSISPQESK
+135 KKLAYTSISPQESE
-149 IDKYSIGSKE
+149 INENTIGSNE

-171 SLIGNGLKAH
+171 SLVGNGLKAH
-181 LRAKNRFGAWYEI
+181 LRARNRFGAWYEI
-194 RYKSNAGNEI
+194 RYKSNGDNEI
-204 GIAKRRFAESN
+204 GIAKRRFIESN

-221 SSENNEALSNNR
+221 SNANNNEVKHNTLT
-233 LANIDINAISFEEC
+233 NISINAISFEEC

-257 KIKDKDEPSITYLQ
+257 KIKEKDEPSITYLQ
-271 NAIAYETTKEFK
+271 NAIAYETTKEFN
-283 GNRTIPEY
+283 GNRTIAGY
-291 LATPKNATNFNKHYR
+291 SNGNADFNTHYR
-306 KYNTILQFFADKI
+306 KYDTILQFFADKI
-319 NTLLKNVT
+319 NALLKDVT
-327 SKTFKLEDIYV
+327 NKSFKLEDIYV

-429 VKEPNKNS
+429 VRWPNKNS
-437 RDEEI
+437 RDDEI

-452 TIIYKNANGIF
+452 TIIYKNTNDIF
-463 ISQDDRYAFNS
+463 ISQDKRYAFNS

-479 LNFFEKMNFNLLNFA
+479 LNVFEKMSFNLLNFA

-532 IVVSDL
+532 LVVSDL

-544 GKSFDI
+544 GKSCDI

-559 DKRVYPSYYLKKN
+559 DKRVYPSYYLKRN

-610 IIATFNLSKRYD
+610 IIATLDLSKRYD

-634 VTLANKD
+634 VTLASKD
-641 KKDGGAEFNIKVS
+641 KKDGGAEFDIKVS

-664 IRLNTSENTSAT
+664 VRLNTSENTSAT

-714 NSEVMVDKPI
+714 NSEVVGKVA
-724 GTINLSEEKFK
+724 GAINLSEEKFK

-745 DIKDKELLKRLNH
+745 DIKDKELLKKLNH

-767 YLKSPAFKT
+767 YLKSPAFNT
-776 KFGKTHIR
+776 NFGKTHIR

-814 DTSLSDDIFGKEGK
+814 DTSLSDDIFGKESK
-828 DEKVEHMPKGTY
+828 DKKVGHMPKGTY
-840 YINSNLNSGDI
+840 YISSNLNSGDI
-851 DIYEDDKLSETC
+851 DIFEDDKLSETC

-881 ARDSNIQRASS
+881 AINSNIQRASS
-892 TKGGIN
+892 IKGGIN

>member
-1 MPINERNASNFKG
+1 MPINERNASDFKNK
-14 ELRDTL
+14 LRDAL
-20 KDAEDFI
+20 KKAEDFI

-44 NVTLKDILQKVCDE
+44 NVTLKDILQKVCDKK
-58 IYSEPK
+58 YSDPK
-64 MNEKEFAGLLNTI
+64 MDEKEFTGLLNTI
-77 NGIWIKTDEN
+77 NGVKVKTDEN

-93 EYLESIKTKDGKSA
+93 EYLDGIKTKDGKKLKFSA
-107 KFGEFK
+107 FE
-113 LDDKQIGDILPEVIE
+113 LDDNQIGDILPEVVEI
-128 NFRDGLN
+128 FRDGLN
-135 KKLAYTSISPQESK
+135 KKLAYTSISPQEKK
-149 IDKYSIGSKE
+149 IDENSIGSNE

-171 SLIGNGLKAH
+171 SLVGNGLKAY

-194 RYKSNAGNEI
+194 RYKSNGDNNI
-204 GIAKRRFAESN
+204 GIAKRRFIESN

-221 SSENNEALSNNR
+221 SNENNEALNNNT
-233 LANIDINAISFEEC
+233 LTNISINAISFEEC

-271 NAIAYETTKEFK
+271 NAIEYETTKKFN
-283 GNRTIPEY
+283 GNRTIAGY
-291 LATPKNATNFNKHYR
+291 SNGNADFNTHYR

-319 NTLLKNVT
+319 NALLKNVT

-338 ITTKDDNS
+338 ITTKGDNS

-358 RAENGEFK
+358 RAENGEFR

-429 VKEPNKNS
+429 VRWPNKNS
-437 RDEEI
+437 RDDEI

-452 TIIYKNANGIF
+452 TIIYKNDNDIF

-519 TDSISTKNEGNFN
+519 TDSISTKSEGNFHL
-532 IVVSDL
+532 VVTNL

-544 GKSFDI
+544 GKSCDI
-550 KEVYLHNGE
+550 KKVYLHNSE

-572 DDKDADS
+572 DDKDVDS
-579 NSSSKNS
+579 NSSSENS

-610 IIATFNLSKRYD
+610 IIATFDLSKRYD
-622 TAEIHA
+622 TGEIHA

-634 VTLANKD
+634 VTLASKD
-641 KKDGGAEFNIKVS
+641 KKDGGAEFDIKVS
-654 TVAYQKNITE
+654 TVVYQKNITE
-664 IRLNTSENTSAT
+664 IRLNTSESSDAT

-699 KEVNWAYKVIREDKY
+699 KEISWAYKVIREDKY
-714 NSEVMVDKPI
+714 NSEVMVDKVA
-724 GTINLSEEKFK
+724 GAINLSEEKFK

-767 YLKSPAFKT
+767 YLRLPAFKT

-814 DTSLSDDIFGKEGK
+814 DTSLSGGIFDKESK
-828 DEKVEHMPKGTY
+828 DEKAEHMPKGTY
-840 YINSNLNSGDI
+840 YISSNLSSGDI
-851 DIYEDDKLSETC
+851 DIYEDDKLSAVC
-863 YQSID
+863 YQAID
-868 GKDRSYIE
+868 GKDRE

-881 ARDSNIQRASS
+881 ARDSNAQRAST
-892 TKGGIN
+892 TKSGIN

>member
-1 MPINERNASNFKG
+1 MPINERNASNFKNK
-14 ELRDTL
+14 LRDTL

-44 NVTLKDILQKVCDE
+44 NVTLKDILQKVCDKK
-58 IYSEPK
+58 YSEPK
-64 MNEKEFAGLLNTI
+64 MNEEEFTGLLNAI
-77 NGIWIKTDEN
+77 NGVKVKTNEN

-93 EYLESIKTKDGKSA
+93 EYLEGIKTEDGKSA

-113 LDDKQIGDILPEVIE
+113 LDDEQIGDILPEVVEI
-128 NFRDGLN
+128 FRDGLN

-149 IDKYSIGSKE
+149 IDDKTKGSNE

-171 SLIGNGLKAH
+171 SLVGDGLKAH

-194 RYKSNAGNEI
+194 RYKSNGDNEI
-204 GIAKRRFAESN
+204 GIAKRRFIESN

-221 SSENNEALSNNR
+221 SNANNEEVNDNTLT
-233 LANIDINAISFEEC
+233 NISINAISFEEC

-257 KIKDKDEPSITYLQ
+257 KIKEKDEPSITYLQ

-283 GNRTIPEY
+283 GNRTIAGY
-291 LATPKNATNFNKHYR
+291 SRGNADFNTHYR

-319 NTLLKNVT
+319 NALLKNVT
-327 SKTFKLEDIYV
+327 QKSFKLEDIYV

-403 SLDCSNLNPDGNS
+403 SLDCSNLNPNGNS

-429 VKEPNKNS
+429 VREPNKNS
-437 RDEEI
+437 RDDEI

-452 TIIYKNANGIF
+452 TIIYKNTNDIF
-463 ISQDDRYAFNS
+463 MSQDKRYAFNS

-532 IVVSDL
+532 LVVSDL

-544 GKSFDI
+544 GKSCDI
-550 KEVYLHNGE
+550 KEVYLHNSE

-579 NSSSKNS
+579 NSSSENS

-610 IIATFNLSKRYD
+610 IIATFDLSKRYD
-622 TAEIHA
+622 TGEIHA

-634 VTLANKD
+634 VTLASKD
-641 KKDGGAEFNIKVS
+641 KKDGGAEFDIKVS
-654 TVAYQKNITE
+654 TVVYQKNITE
-664 IRLNTSENTSAT
+664 IRLNTSESSDAT
-676 NLSIKDTLN
+676 NLTTNDTLN

-699 KEVNWAYKVIREDKY
+699 KEISWAYKVIREDKY
-714 NSEVMVDKPI
+714 NSEVMVDKVA
-724 GTINLSEEKFK
+724 GAINLSEEKFK

-767 YLKSPAFKT
+767 YLRLPAFKT

-814 DTSLSDDIFGKEGK
+814 DTSLSGGIFDKESK
-828 DEKVEHMPKGTY
+828 DEKVEHMPKGVY
-840 YINSNLNSGDI
+840 YINSNLSGGDI

-881 ARDSNIQRASS
+881 VRDSNIQRVSS
-892 TKGGIN
+892 TKSGIN
-898 LIDSEN
+898 LINSEN

>member
-1 MPINERNASNFKG
+1 MPINERNASDFKNK
-14 ELRDTL
+14 LRDAL
-20 KDAEDFI
+20 KKAEDFI

-44 NVTLKDILQKVCDE
+44 NVTLKDILQKVCDKK
-58 IYSEPK
+58 YSDPK
-64 MNEKEFAGLLNTI
+64 MDEKEFTGLLNTI
-77 NGIWIKTDEN
+77 NGVKVKTDEN

-93 EYLESIKTKDGKSA
+93 EYLDGIKTKDGKKLKFSA
-107 KFGEFK
+107 FE
-113 LDDKQIGDILPEVIE
+113 LDDNQIGDILPEVVEI
-128 NFRDGLN
+128 FRDGLN
-135 KKLAYTSISPQESK
+135 KKLAYTSISPQEKK
-149 IDKYSIGSKE
+149 IDENSIGSRE

-171 SLIGNGLKAH
+171 SLVGNGLKAY

-194 RYKSNAGNEI
+194 RYKSNGDNNI
-204 GIAKRRFAESN
+204 GIAKRRFIESN

-221 SSENNEALSNNR
+221 SNENNEALNNNT
-233 LANIDINAISFEEC
+233 LTNISINAISFEEC

-271 NAIAYETTKEFK
+271 NAIEYETTKKFN
-283 GNRTIPEY
+283 GNRTIAGY
-291 LATPKNATNFNKHYR
+291 SNGNADFNTHYR

-319 NTLLKNVT
+319 NALLKNVT

-403 SLDCSNLNPDGNS
+403 SLDCSNLNPNGNS

-429 VKEPNKNS
+429 VRWPNKNS
-437 RDEEI
+437 RDDEI

-452 TIIYKNANGIF
+452 TIIYKNTNDIF

-519 TDSISTKNEGNFN
+519 TDSISTKSEGNFHL
-532 IVVSDL
+532 VVTNL

-544 GKSFDI
+544 GKSCDI
-550 KEVYLHNGE
+550 KKVYLHNSE

-572 DDKDADS
+572 DDKDVDS
-579 NSSSKNS
+579 NSSSENS

-610 IIATFNLSKRYD
+610 IIATFDLSKRYD
-622 TAEIHA
+622 TGEIHA

-634 VTLANKD
+634 VTLASKD
-641 KKDGGAEFNIKVS
+641 KKDGGAEFDIKVS

-664 IRLNTSENTSAT
+664 IRLNISEGSDIT

-714 NSEVMVDKPI
+714 NSEVVGKVA
-724 GTINLSEEKFK
+724 GAINLSEEKFK
-735 GKKITFSPKD
+735 GKKISFSPKD

-767 YLKSPAFKT
+767 YLKSPAFNT
-776 KFGKTHIR
+776 NFGKTHIR

-814 DTSLSDDIFGKEGK
+814 DTSLSGGIFDKESK
-828 DEKVEHMPKGTY
+828 DEKAEHMPKGTY
-840 YINSNLNSGDI
+840 YISSNLSDGDI

-892 TKGGIN
+892 TKSGIN

-924 EVKLEV
+924 EVKLEAE
-930 G
+930 

>member
-429 VKEPNKNS
+429 VRWPNKNS
-437 RDEEI
+437 RDDEI

-452 TIIYKNANGIF
+452 TIIYKNDNDIF

-519 TDSISTKNEGNFN
+519 TDSISTKSEGNFHL
-532 IVVSDL
+532 VVTNL

-544 GKSFDI
+544 GKSCDI
-550 KEVYLHNGE
+550 KKVYLHNSE

-572 DDKDADS
+572 DDKDVDS
-579 NSSSKNS
+579 NSSSENS

-610 IIATFNLSKRYD
+610 IIATFDLSKRYD
-622 TAEIHA
+622 TGEIHA

-634 VTLANKD
+634 VTLASKD
-641 KKDGGAEFNIKVS
+641 KKDGGAEFDIKVS
-654 TVAYQKNITE
+654 TVVYQKNITE
-664 IRLNTSENTSAT
+664 IRLNTSESSDAT

-699 KEVNWAYKVIREDKY
+699 KEISWAYKVIREDKY
-714 NSEVMVDKPI
+714 NSEVMVDKVA
-724 GTINLSEEKFK
+724 GAINLSEEKFK

-767 YLKSPAFKT
+767 YLRLPAFKT

-828 DEKVEHMPKGTY
+828 DEKAEHMPKGTY
-840 YINSNLNSGDI
+840 YISSNLNSGDI

-881 ARDSNIQRASS
+881 ARDSNIQRASTAKS
-892 TKGGIN
+892 GIN
-898 LIDSEN
+898 LINSEN

>member
-1 MPINERNASNFKG
+1 MPINERNATDFKN
-14 ELRDTL
+14 ELGNTL
-20 KDAEDFI
+20 KKAEGFI

-44 NVTLKDILQKVCDE
+44 NVTLKDILQKVCDKK
-58 IYSEPK
+58 YSEPK
-64 MNEKEFAGLLNTI
+64 MDEKEFTGLLNTI
-77 NGIWIKTDEN
+77 NGVEVKTNEN

-93 EYLESIKTKDGKSA
+93 EYLDGIKTEDGKSA
-107 KFGEFK
+107 KFGEFN
-113 LDDKQIGDILPEVIE
+113 LDDKQIGDILPEVVEI
-128 NFRDGLN
+128 FRDGLN
-135 KKLAYTSISPQESK
+135 KKLAYTSISPQDNK
-149 IDKYSIGSKE
+149 IDDKTKGSNE

-171 SLIGNGLKAH
+171 SLVGNGLKAY
-181 LRAKNRFGAWYEI
+181 LRARNRFGAWYEI
-194 RYKSNAGNEI
+194 RYKSNGDNEI
-204 GIAKRRFAESN
+204 GIAKRRFIESN
-215 EFGLFE
+215 EFGLYE
-221 SSENNEALSNNR
+221 DADNNGRVKRNE
-233 LANIDINAISFEEC
+233 LANISINAISFEEC

-257 KIKDKDEPSITYLQ
+257 KIKEKDEPSITYLQ

-283 GNRTIPEY
+283 GNRTIAGY
-291 LATPKNATNFNKHYR
+291 SNGNADFNEHYR

-319 NTLLKNVT
+319 NALLKDVT
-327 SKTFKLEDIYV
+327 QKSFKLEDIYV

-403 SLDCSNLNPDGNS
+403 SLDCSNLNPNGNS

-429 VKEPNKNS
+429 VRWPNKNS
-437 RDEEI
+437 RDDEI

-452 TIIYKNANGIF
+452 TIIYKNTNDIF
-463 ISQDDRYAFNS
+463 ISQDKRYAFNS

-519 TDSISTKNEGNFN
+519 TDSISTKSEGNFHL
-532 IVVSDL
+532 VVTNL

-544 GKSFDI
+544 GKSYDI
-550 KEVYLHNGE
+550 KKVYLHNSE

-610 IIATFNLSKRYD
+610 IIATFDLSKRYD
-622 TAEIHA
+622 TGEIHA

-634 VTLANKD
+634 VTLASKD
-641 KKDGGAEFNIKVS
+641 KKDGGAEFDIKVS
-654 TVAYQKNITE
+654 TVVYQKNITE
-664 IRLNTSENTSAT
+664 IRLNTSESSDAT

-699 KEVNWAYKVIREDKY
+699 KEINWAYKVIREDKY

>member
-1 MPINERNASNFKG
+1 M
-14 ELRDTL
+14 D
-20 KDAEDFI
+20 
-27 YELYYDTN
+27 
-35 KIATIGCGF
+35 
-44 NVTLKDILQKVCDE
+44 
-58 IYSEPK
+58 
-64 MNEKEFAGLLNTI
+64 EKEFTGLLNTI
-77 NGIWIKTDEN
+77 NGVKVKTDEN

-93 EYLESIKTKDGKSA
+93 EYLDGIKTKDGKKLKFSA
-107 KFGEFK
+107 FE
-113 LDDKQIGDILPEVIE
+113 LDDNQIGDILPEVVEI
-128 NFRDGLN
+128 FRDGLN
-135 KKLAYTSISPQESK
+135 KKLAYTSISPQEKK
-149 IDKYSIGSKE
+149 IDENSIGSRE

-171 SLIGNGLKAH
+171 SLVGNGLKAY

-194 RYKSNAGNEI
+194 RYKSNGDNNI
-204 GIAKRRFAESN
+204 GIAKRRFIESN

-221 SSENNEALSNNR
+221 SNENNEALNNNT
-233 LANIDINAISFEEC
+233 LTNISINAISFEEC

-271 NAIAYETTKEFK
+271 NAIEYETTKKFN
-283 GNRTIPEY
+283 GNRTIAGY
-291 LATPKNATNFNKHYR
+291 SNGNADFNTHYR

-319 NTLLKNVT
+319 NALLKNVT

-403 SLDCSNLNPDGNS
+403 SLDCSNLNPNGNS

-429 VKEPNKNS
+429 VRWPNKNS
-437 RDEEI
+437 RDDEI

-452 TIIYKNANGIF
+452 TIIYKNTNDIF

-519 TDSISTKNEGNFN
+519 TDSISTKSEGNFHL
-532 IVVSDL
+532 VVTNL

-544 GKSFDI
+544 GKSCDI
-550 KEVYLHNGE
+550 KKVYLHNSE

-572 DDKDADS
+572 DDKDVDS
-579 NSSSKNS
+579 NSSSENS

-610 IIATFNLSKRYD
+610 IIATFDLSKRYD
-622 TAEIHA
+622 TGEIHA

-634 VTLANKD
+634 VTLASKD
-641 KKDGGAEFNIKVS
+641 KKDGGAEFDIKVS

-699 KEVNWAYKVIREDKY
+699 KEINWAYKVIREDKY
-714 NSEVMVDKPI
+714 NSEVVGKVA
-724 GTINLSEEKFK
+724 GAINLSEEKFK
-735 GKKITFSPKD
+735 GKKISFSPKD

-767 YLKSPAFKT
+767 YLKSPAFNT
-776 KFGKTHIR
+776 NFGKTHIR

-814 DTSLSDDIFGKEGK
+814 DTSLSGGIFDKESK
-828 DEKVEHMPKGTY
+828 DEKAEHMPKGTY
-840 YINSNLNSGDI
+840 YISSNLSDGDI

-892 TKGGIN
+892 TKSGIN

-924 EVKLEV
+924 EVKLEAE
-930 G
+930 

>member
-1 MPINERNASNFKG
+1 MPINERNASDFKNK
-14 ELRDTL
+14 LRDAL
-20 KDAEDFI
+20 KKAEDFI

-44 NVTLKDILQKVCDE
+44 NVTLKDILQKVCDKK
-58 IYSEPK
+58 YSDPK
-64 MNEKEFAGLLNTI
+64 MDEKEFTGLLNTI
-77 NGIWIKTDEN
+77 NGVKVKTDEN

-93 EYLESIKTKDGKSA
+93 EYLDGIKTKDGKKLKFSA
-107 KFGEFK
+107 FE
-113 LDDKQIGDILPEVIE
+113 LDDNQIGDILPEVVEI
-128 NFRDGLN
+128 FRDGLN
-135 KKLAYTSISPQESK
+135 KKLAYTSISPQEKK
-149 IDKYSIGSKE
+149 IDENSIGSRE

-171 SLIGNGLKAH
+171 SLVGNGLKAY

-194 RYKSNAGNEI
+194 RYKSNGDNNI
-204 GIAKRRFAESN
+204 GIAKRRFIESN

-221 SSENNEALSNNR
+221 SNENNEALNNNT
-233 LANIDINAISFEEC
+233 LTNISINAISFEEC

-271 NAIAYETTKEFK
+271 NAIEYETTKKFN
-283 GNRTIPEY
+283 GNRTIAGY
-291 LATPKNATNFNKHYR
+291 SNGNADFNTHYR

-319 NTLLKNVT
+319 NALLKNVT

-403 SLDCSNLNPDGNS
+403 SLDCSNLNPNGNS

-429 VKEPNKNS
+429 VRWPNKNS
-437 RDEEI
+437 RDDEI

-452 TIIYKNANGIF
+452 TIIYKNTNDIF

-519 TDSISTKNEGNFN
+519 TDSISTKSEGNFHL
-532 IVVSDL
+532 VVTNL

-544 GKSFDI
+544 GKSCDI
-550 KEVYLHNGE
+550 KKVYLHNSE

-572 DDKDADS
+572 DDKDVDS
-579 NSSSKNS
+579 NSSSENS

-610 IIATFNLSKRYD
+610 IIATFDLSKRYD
-622 TAEIHA
+622 TGEIHA

-634 VTLANKD
+634 VTLASKD
-641 KKDGGAEFNIKVS
+641 KKDGGAEFDIKVS

-699 KEVNWAYKVIREDKY
+699 KEINWAYKVIREDKY
-714 NSEVMVDKPI
+714 NSEVVGKVA
-724 GTINLSEEKFK
+724 GAINLSEEKFK
-735 GKKITFSPKD
+735 GKKISFSPKD

-767 YLKSPAFKT
+767 YLKSPAFNT
-776 KFGKTHIR
+776 NFGKTHIR

-814 DTSLSDDIFGKEGK
+814 DTSLSGGIFDKESK
-828 DEKVEHMPKGTY
+828 DEKAEHMPKGTY
-840 YINSNLNSGDI
+840 YISSNLSDGDI

-892 TKGGIN
+892 TKSGIN

-924 EVKLEV
+924 EVKLEAE
-930 G
+930 

>member
-1 MPINERNASNFKG
+1 MPINERNASNFKN
-14 ELRDTL
+14 ELGSTL
-20 KDAEDFI
+20 KKTEDFR
-27 YELYYDTN
+27 EKLYYDGKN
-35 KIATIGCGF
+35 IATIGCGF
-44 NVTLKDILQKVCDE
+44 NVTLKEILKEVCDKK
-58 IYSEPK
+58 YSEPK
-64 MNEKEFAGLLNTI
+64 MSEEEFAGLLNTI
-77 NGIWIKTDEN
+77 NGVKVKTDEN

-93 EYLESIKTKDGKSA
+93 EYLDGIKTKDGKSA
-107 KFGEFK
+107 KFGKFE
-113 LDDKQIGDILPEVIE
+113 LDDDQIINILPEVVEI
-128 NFRDGLN
+128 FRDGLN
-135 KKLAYTSISPQESK
+135 KKLAYTSISLQESK
-149 IDKYSIGSKE
+149 IDENSIGSSE

-171 SLIGNGLKAH
+171 SLVGNGLKAH

-194 RYKSNAGNEI
+194 RYKSNADNEI

-221 SSENNEALSNNR
+221 SNENNNAVKENELRDIS
-233 LANIDINAISFEEC
+233 INAISFEEC

-257 KIKDKDEPSITYLQ
+257 KIKEKDEPSITYLQ

-283 GNRTIPEY
+283 GNRTIAGY
-291 LATPKNATNFNKHYR
+291 SNGNADFNEHYR

-319 NTLLKNVT
+319 NALLKNVT

-429 VKEPNKNS
+429 VREPNKNS
-437 RDEEI
+437 RDDEI

-452 TIIYKNANGIF
+452 TIIYKNANDIF

-479 LNFFEKMNFNLLNFA
+479 LNFFEKMSFNLLNFA

-532 IVVSDL
+532 LVVSDL

-544 GKSFDI
+544 GKSCDI

-601 SGFKKTSKF
+601 TGFKKTSKF
-610 IIATFNLSKRYD
+610 IIATFDLSKEYD

-634 VTLANKD
+634 VTLASKD

-699 KEVNWAYKVIREDKY
+699 KEINWAYKVIREDKY

-767 YLKSPAFKT
+767 YLRLPAFKT

-814 DTSLSDDIFGKEGK
+814 DTSLSDDIFGKESK

-840 YINSNLNSGDI
+840 YISSNLNSGDI
-851 DIYEDDKLSETC
+851 DIYEDDKLSVVC

-881 ARDSNIQRASS
+881 AIDSNIQRASS
-892 TKGGIN
+892 TKSGIN

>member
-1 MPINERNASNFKG
+1 MPINERNATDFKN
-14 ELRDTL
+14 ELGSTL
-20 KDAEDFI
+20 KKTEGFRH
-27 YELYYDTN
+27 YLYYDT
-35 KIATIGCGF
+35 KKLATIGCGF
-44 NVTLKDILQKVCDE
+44 NVTLKDILQKVCDKK
-58 IYSEPK
+58 YSEPK
-64 MNEKEFAGLLNTI
+64 MDEKEFIGLLNTI
-77 NGIWIKTDEN
+77 NGVNVKTDEN
-87 LRSKVS
+87 LISKVS
-93 EYLESIKTKDGKSA
+93 EYLDSIKTEDKKSA
-107 KFGEFK
+107 KFGEFN
-113 LDDKQIGDILPEVIE
+113 LDDDQIIDILPDVVEI
-128 NFRDGLN
+128 FRDGLN
-135 KKLAYTSISPQESK
+135 KKLAYTSISLQESN
-149 IDKYSIGSKE
+149 IDKNSIGSRE

-171 SLIGNGLKAH
+171 SLVGNGLKAH

-194 RYKSNAGNEI
+194 RYKSNADNEI
-204 GIAKRRFAESN
+204 GIAKRRFIESN

-221 SSENNEALSNNR
+221 SKENNNAVKENELGDIS
-233 LANIDINAISFEEC
+233 INAISFEEC

-257 KIKDKDEPSITYLQ
+257 KIKEKDEPSITYLQ
-271 NAIAYETTKEFK
+271 NAIAYETTKKFN
-283 GNRTIPEY
+283 GNRTIAGY
-291 LATPKNATNFNKHYR
+291 SNGNADFNEHYR

-319 NTLLKNVT
+319 NALLKDVT
-327 SKTFKLEDIYV
+327 QKSFKLEDIYV

-403 SLDCSNLNPDGNS
+403 SLDCSNLNPNGNS

-429 VKEPNKNS
+429 VREPNKNS
-437 RDEEI
+437 RDDEI

-452 TIIYKNANGIF
+452 TIIYKNANDIF
-463 ISQDDRYAFNS
+463 ILQDDRYAFNS

-479 LNFFEKMNFNLLNFA
+479 LNFFEKMSFNLLNFA

-532 IVVSDL
+532 LVVSDL

-544 GKSFDI
+544 GKSCDI

-579 NSSSKNS
+579 NSGSKNS

-601 SGFKKTSKF
+601 TGFKKTSKF
-610 IIATFNLSKRYD
+610 IIATLDLSKRYD

-634 VTLANKD
+634 VTLASKD
-641 KKDGGAEFNIKVS
+641 KKDGGAEFDIKVS

-664 IRLNTSENTSAT
+664 VRLNTSENTSAT

-699 KEVNWAYKVIREDKY
+699 KEINWAYKVIREDKY
-714 NSEVMVDKPI
+714 NSEVVGKVA
-724 GTINLSEEKFK
+724 GAINLSEEKFK

-745 DIKDKELLKRLNH
+745 DIKDKELLKKLNH

-767 YLKSPAFKT
+767 YLKSPAFNT
-776 KFGKTHIR
+776 NFGKTHIR

-803 EFGHTDATMCF
+803 EFEHTDSSMCF

-840 YINSNLNSGDI
+840 YISSNLNSGDI
-851 DIYEDDKLSETC
+851 DIYEDDKLSVVC

-881 ARDSNIQRASS
+881 ARDNNIQRASS
-892 TKGGIN
+892 TKSGIN

>member
-1 MPINERNASNFKG
+1 MPINERNVSNFKD

-44 NVTLKDILQKVCDE
+44 NVTLKDILQKVCDKK
-58 IYSEPK
+58 YSNPK
-64 MNEKEFAGLLNTI
+64 MNEKEFTGLLNAI
-77 NGIWIKTDEN
+77 NGVKVKTKEN
-87 LRSKVS
+87 LRSEVS
-93 EYLESIKTKDGKSA
+93 EYLDSIKTEDGKSA
-107 KFGEFK
+107 KFGEFN
-113 LDDKQIGDILPEVIE
+113 LDDKQIGDILPEVVEI
-128 NFRDGLN
+128 FRDGLN
-135 KKLAYTSISPQESK
+135 KKLAYTSIGPQESK

-171 SLIGNGLKAH
+171 SLVGNGLKAH

-194 RYKSNAGNEI
+194 RYKSNADNEI
-204 GIAKRRFAESN
+204 GIAKRRFIESN

-221 SSENNEALSNNR
+221 SDANNEAISNNR

-283 GNRTIPEY
+283 GNRTIAGY
-291 LATPKNATNFNKHYR
+291 SNGNADFNEHYR

-319 NTLLKNVT
+319 NALLKNVT

-429 VKEPNKNS
+429 VREPNKNS

-532 IVVSDL
+532 LVVSDL

-544 GKSFDI
+544 GKSCDI
-550 KEVYLHNGE
+550 KEVYLHNSE

-601 SGFKKTSKF
+601 TGFKKTSKF
-610 IIATFNLSKRYD
+610 IIATFDLSKEYD

-634 VTLANKD
+634 VTLASKD
-641 KKDGGAEFNIKVS
+641 KKDGGAEFDIKVS

-767 YLKSPAFKT
+767 YLRLPAFKT

-814 DTSLSDDIFGKEGK
+814 DTSLSGGIFDKESK

-840 YINSNLNSGDI
+840 YINSNLSGGDI

-881 ARDSNIQRASS
+881 AIDSNIQRASS
-892 TKGGIN
+892 IKSGIN
-898 LIDSEN
+898 LINSEN

-930 G
+930 E

>member
-1 MPINERNASNFKG
+1 MPINERNASDFKNK
-14 ELRDTL
+14 LRDTL
-20 KDAEDFI
+20 KDAEGFKH
-27 YELYYDTN
+27 YLYYDTN

-44 NVTLKDILQKVCDE
+44 NVTLKEMLKKVCDE

-64 MNEKEFAGLLNTI
+64 MDEKEFIGLLNTI
-77 NGIWIKTDEN
+77 NGVKLKTDEN
-87 LRSKVS
+87 LVSKVS
-93 EYLESIKTKDGKSA
+93 EYLDGIKTEDGKSA
-107 KFGEFK
+107 KFGEFN
-113 LDDKQIGDILPEVIE
+113 LDDKQIGDILPEVVEI
-128 NFRDGLN
+128 FRDGLN
-135 KKLAYTSISPQESK
+135 KKLAYTSISPQESE
-149 IDKYSIGSKE
+149 INENTIGSNE

-171 SLIGNGLKAH
+171 SLVGNGLKAH
-181 LRAKNRFGAWYEI
+181 LRARNRFGAWYEI
-194 RYKSNAGNEI
+194 RYKSNGDNEI
-204 GIAKRRFAESN
+204 GIAKRRFIESN

-221 SSENNEALSNNR
+221 SNANNNEVKHNTLT
-233 LANIDINAISFEEC
+233 NISINAISFEEC

-257 KIKDKDEPSITYLQ
+257 KIKEKDEPSITYLQ
-271 NAIAYETTKEFK
+271 NAIAYETTKEFN
-283 GNRTIPEY
+283 GNRTIAGY
-291 LATPKNATNFNKHYR
+291 SNGNADFNTHYR
-306 KYNTILQFFADKI
+306 KYDTILQFFADKI
-319 NTLLKNVT
+319 NALLKDVT
-327 SKTFKLEDIYV
+327 NKSFKLEDIYV

-429 VKEPNKNS
+429 VRWPNKNS
-437 RDEEI
+437 RDDEI

-452 TIIYKNANGIF
+452 TIIYKNTNDIF
-463 ISQDDRYAFNS
+463 ISQDKRYAFNS

-479 LNFFEKMNFNLLNFA
+479 LNFFEKMSFNLLNFA

-532 IVVSDL
+532 LVVSDL

-544 GKSFDI
+544 GKSCDI

-559 DKRVYPSYYLKKN
+559 DKRVYPSYYLKRN

-610 IIATFNLSKRYD
+610 IIATFDLSKRYD
-622 TAEIHA
+622 TGEIHA

-634 VTLANKD
+634 VTLASKD
-641 KKDGGAEFNIKVS
+641 KKDGGAEFDIKVS

-714 NSEVMVDKPI
+714 NSEVVGKVV
-724 GTINLSEEKFK
+724 GAINLSEEKFK

-758 GNHIIMFFA
+758 GNHIIIFFA
-767 YLKSPAFKT
+767 YLKSPAFNT
-776 KFGKTHIR
+776 NFGKTHIR

-803 EFGHTDATMCF
+803 EFEHTDATMCF
-814 DTSLSDDIFGKEGK
+814 DTSLSDDIFGKESK
-828 DEKVEHMPKGTY
+828 DKKVEHMPKGTY
-840 YINSNLNSGDI
+840 YISSNLSDGDI
-851 DIYEDDKLSETC
+851 DIYEDDKLSKTC

-892 TKGGIN
+892 IKSGIN

>member
-1 MPINERNASNFKG
+1 MPINERNVSNFKD

-44 NVTLKDILQKVCDE
+44 NVTLKDILQKVCDKK
-58 IYSEPK
+58 YSNPK
-64 MNEKEFAGLLNTI
+64 MNEKEFTGLLNAI
-77 NGIWIKTDEN
+77 NGVKVKTKEN
-87 LRSKVS
+87 LRSEVS
-93 EYLESIKTKDGKSA
+93 EYLDSIKTEDGKSA
-107 KFGEFK
+107 KFGEFN
-113 LDDKQIGDILPEVIE
+113 LDDKQIGDILPEVVEI
-128 NFRDGLN
+128 FRDGLN

-149 IDKYSIGSKE
+149 IDENSIGSNE

-171 SLIGNGLKAH
+171 SLVGDSLKAR
-181 LRAKNRFGAWYEI
+181 LRARNRFGAWYEI
-194 RYKSNAGNEI
+194 RYKSNADNEI

-221 SSENNEALSNNR
+221 SRENNNAIKQNTLTDIS
-233 LANIDINAISFEEC
+233 INAISFEEC

-257 KIKDKDEPSITYLQ
+257 KIKEKDEPSITYLQ

-283 GNRTIPEY
+283 GNRTIAGY
-291 LATPKNATNFNKHYR
+291 SRGNADFNTHYR

-319 NTLLKNVT
+319 NALLKDVT
-327 SKTFKLEDIYV
+327 QKSFKLEDIYV
-338 ITTKDDNS
+338 ITTKGDNS

-358 RAENGEFK
+358 RAENGEFR

-416 NESEIVLMNYKQD
+416 NESEIVLMSYKQD
-429 VKEPNKNS
+429 VREPNKNS
-437 RDEEI
+437 RDDEI

-452 TIIYKNANGIF
+452 TIIYKNTNDIF

-519 TDSISTKNEGNFN
+519 TDSISTKSEGNFHL
-532 IVVSDL
+532 VVTNL

-544 GKSFDI
+544 GKSCDI
-550 KEVYLHNGE
+550 KKVYLHNSE

-572 DDKDADS
+572 DDKDVDS
-579 NSSSKNS
+579 NSSSENS

-610 IIATFNLSKRYD
+610 IIATFDLSKRYD
-622 TAEIHA
+622 TGEIHA

-634 VTLANKD
+634 VTLASKD
-641 KKDGGAEFNIKVS
+641 KKDGGAEFDIKVS

-699 KEVNWAYKVIREDKY
+699 KEINWAYKVIREDKY
-714 NSEVMVDKPI
+714 NSEVVGKVA
-724 GTINLSEEKFK
+724 GAINLSEEKFK

-745 DIKDKELLKRLNH
+745 DIKDKELLKKLNH

-767 YLKSPAFKT
+767 YLKSPAFNT
-776 KFGKTHIR
+776 NFGKTHIR

-828 DEKVEHMPKGTY
+828 DEKVEHMPKGVY

-881 ARDSNIQRASS
+881 AIDSNIQRASS
-892 TKGGIN
+892 IKSGIN
-898 LIDSEN
+898 LINSEN

>member
-1 MPINERNASNFKG
+1 MPINERNASDFKNK
-14 ELRDTL
+14 LRDAL
-20 KDAEDFI
+20 KKAEDFI

-44 NVTLKDILQKVCDE
+44 NVTLKDILQKVCDKK
-58 IYSEPK
+58 YSDPK
-64 MNEKEFAGLLNTI
+64 MDEKEFIGLLNTI
-77 NGIWIKTDEN
+77 NGVKVKTDEN

-93 EYLESIKTKDGKSA
+93 EYLDGIKTKDGKKLKFSA
-107 KFGEFK
+107 FE
-113 LDDKQIGDILPEVIE
+113 LDDNQIGDILPEVVEI
-128 NFRDGLN
+128 FRDGLN
-135 KKLAYTSISPQESK
+135 KKLAYTSISPQEKK
-149 IDKYSIGSKE
+149 IDENSIGSRE

-171 SLIGNGLKAH
+171 SLVGNGLKAY

-194 RYKSNAGNEI
+194 RYKSNGDNNI
-204 GIAKRRFAESN
+204 GIAKRRFIESN

-221 SSENNEALSNNR
+221 SNENNEALNNNT
-233 LANIDINAISFEEC
+233 LTNISINAISFEEC

-257 KIKDKDEPSITYLQ
+257 KIKEKDEPSITYLQ
-271 NAIAYETTKEFK
+271 NAIEYETTKKFN
-283 GNRTIPEY
+283 GNRTIAGY
-291 LATPKNATNFNKHYR
+291 SNGNADFNTHYR

-319 NTLLKNVT
+319 NALLKNVT

-429 VKEPNKNS
+429 VRWPNKNS
-437 RDEEI
+437 RDDEI

-452 TIIYKNANGIF
+452 TIIYKNTNDIF

-519 TDSISTKNEGNFN
+519 TDSISTKSEGNFHL
-532 IVVSDL
+532 VVTNL

-544 GKSFDI
+544 GKSCDI
-550 KEVYLHNGE
+550 KKVYLHNSE

-572 DDKDADS
+572 DDKDVDS
-579 NSSSKNS
+579 DSSSKNS

-610 IIATFNLSKRYD
+610 IIATFDLSKRYD
-622 TAEIHA
+622 TGEIHA

-634 VTLANKD
+634 VTLASKD
-641 KKDGGAEFNIKVS
+641 KKDGGAEFDIKVS
-654 TVAYQKNITE
+654 TVVYQKNITE
-664 IRLNTSENTSAT
+664 IRLNTSESSDAT

-699 KEVNWAYKVIREDKY
+699 KEISWAYKVIREDKY
-714 NSEVMVDKPI
+714 NSEVMVDKVA
-724 GTINLSEEKFK
+724 GAINLSEEKFK

-745 DIKDKELLKRLNH
+745 DIKDKELLKRLNN

-767 YLKSPAFKT
+767 YLKSPAFNT
-776 KFGKTHIR
+776 NFGKTHIR

-803 EFGHTDATMCF
+803 EFEHTDSSMCF

-840 YINSNLNSGDI
+840 YISSNLNSGDI
-851 DIYEDDKLSETC
+851 DIYEDDKLSVVC

-881 ARDSNIQRASS
+881 ARDNNIQRASS
-892 TKGGIN
+892 TKSGIN

>member
-1 MPINERNASNFKG
+1 MPINERNASNFKDK
-14 ELRDTL
+14 LRDTL
-20 KDAEDFI
+20 KDAEGFMH
-27 YELYYDTN
+27 YLYYDTKN
-35 KIATIGCGF
+35 IATIGCGF
-44 NVTLKDILQKVCDE
+44 NVTLKDILQKVCDKK
-58 IYSEPK
+58 YSDPK
-64 MNEKEFAGLLNTI
+64 MDEKEFAGLLNTI
-77 NGIWIKTDEN
+77 NGIGAKTNEN

-93 EYLESIKTKDGKSA
+93 EYLESIKTEDKKSA

-113 LDDKQIGDILPEVIE
+113 LDDKQIGDILPEVVEI
-128 NFRDGLN
+128 FRDGLN

-149 IDKYSIGSKE
+149 IDKDSIGSRE

-171 SLIGNGLKAH
+171 SLVGDGLKAH

-194 RYKSNAGNEI
+194 RYKSNADNDI
-204 GIAKRRFAESN
+204 GIAKRRFIESN

-221 SSENNEALSNNR
+221 SSENNEAINNND
-233 LANIDINAISFEEC
+233 LTNISINAISFEEC

-283 GNRTIPEY
+283 GNRTIAGY
-291 LATPKNATNFNKHYR
+291 SRGNADFNTHYR

-319 NTLLKNVT
+319 NALLKNVT

-429 VKEPNKNS
+429 VREPNKNS

-463 ISQDDRYAFNS
+463 ISQDERYAFNS

-506 SSMFDIKLRLPDA
+506 SSVFDIKLRLPDT

-532 IVVSDL
+532 LVVSDL

-544 GKSFDI
+544 GKSCDI

-601 SGFKKTSKF
+601 TGFKKTSKF

-634 VTLANKD
+634 VTLASKD

-685 LEAVYLPNKGDDDY
+685 LEAIYLPNKGDDDY
-699 KEVNWAYKVIREDKY
+699 KEINWAYKVIREDKY

-735 GKKITFSPKD
+735 GKNITFSPKD

-767 YLKSPAFKT
+767 YLRLPAFKT

-803 EFGHTDATMCF
+803 EFGHTDSSMCF
-814 DTSLSDDIFGKEGK
+814 DTSLSDDIFGKESK
-828 DEKVEHMPKGTY
+828 DKKVEYMPKGVY

-881 ARDSNIQRASS
+881 AINSNIQRVSS
-892 TKGGIN
+892 TKSGIN

-914 VKQRVGLDSK
+914 VKQRVGLESK

>member
-1 MPINERNASNFKG
+1 MPINERNATDFKN
-14 ELRDTL
+14 ELGNTL
-20 KDAEDFI
+20 KKTEGFI
-27 YELYYDTN
+27 HYLYYDI
-35 KIATIGCGF
+35 KKLATIGCGF
-44 NVTLKDILQKVCDE
+44 NVTLKEILKKVCDE
-58 IYSEPK
+58 IYSESK

-77 NGIWIKTDEN
+77 NEINVKTDEN
-87 LRSKVS
+87 LISKVS
-93 EYLESIKTKDGKSA
+93 EYLDGIKTEDGNSA

-113 LDDKQIGDILPEVIE
+113 LDDDQIINILPEVVEI
-128 NFRDGLN
+128 FRDGLN
-135 KKLAYTSISPQESK
+135 KKLAYTPISTQESK
-149 IDKYSIGSKE
+149 IDENSIGSRE

-171 SLIGNGLKAH
+171 SLVGSGLKAH
-181 LRAKNRFGAWYEI
+181 LRARNRFGAWYEI
-194 RYKSNAGNEI
+194 RYKSNADNNI
-204 GIAKRRFAESN
+204 GIAKRRFIESN

-221 SSENNEALSNNR
+221 SSENNEALNNNA
-233 LANIDINAISFEEC
+233 LTNISINAISFEEC

-283 GNRTIPEY
+283 GNRTIAGY
-291 LATPKNATNFNKHYR
+291 SSGNADFNAHYR

-327 SKTFKLEDIYV
+327 SKTFKLEDSYV

-429 VKEPNKNS
+429 VREPNKNS

-463 ISQDDRYAFNS
+463 ISQDESYAFNS

-532 IVVSDL
+532 LVVSDL

-544 GKSFDI
+544 GKSCDI

-601 SGFKKTSKF
+601 TGFKKTSKF
-610 IIATFNLSKRYD
+610 IIATLDLSKRYD

-634 VTLANKD
+634 VTLASKD
-641 KKDGGAEFNIKVS
+641 KKDGGAEFDIKVS

-699 KEVNWAYKVIREDKY
+699 KEINWAYKVIREDKY
-714 NSEVMVDKPI
+714 NSEVVGKVA
-724 GTINLSEEKFK
+724 GAINLSEEKFK

-745 DIKDKELLKRLNH
+745 DIKDKELLKKLNH

-767 YLKSPAFKT
+767 YLKSPAFNT
-776 KFGKTHIR
+776 NFGKTHIR

-803 EFGHTDATMCF
+803 EFEHTDATMCF

-840 YINSNLNSGDI
+840 YISSNLNSGDI

-892 TKGGIN
+892 TKSGIN

-914 VKQRVGLDSK
+914 VKQRVGLESK

>member
-1 MPINERNASNFKG
+1 MPINERNASNFKDK
-14 ELRDTL
+14 LRDTL
-20 KDAEDFI
+20 KDAEGFMH
-27 YELYYDTN
+27 YLYYDTKN
-35 KIATIGCGF
+35 IATIGCGF
-44 NVTLKDILQKVCDE
+44 NVTLKDILQKVCDKK
-58 IYSEPK
+58 YSDPK
-64 MNEKEFAGLLNTI
+64 MDEKEFTGLLNTI
-77 NGIWIKTDEN
+77 NGIGVKTNGN

-93 EYLESIKTKDGKSA
+93 EYLESIKTEDGKSA

-113 LDDKQIGDILPEVIE
+113 LDDDQIGDILPEVVEI
-128 NFRDGLN
+128 FRDGLN

-149 IDKYSIGSKE
+149 IDKYSIGSRE

-171 SLIGNGLKAH
+171 SLVGDGLKAH

-194 RYKSNAGNEI
+194 RYKSNADNDI
-204 GIAKRRFAESN
+204 GIAKRRFIESN

-221 SSENNEALSNNR
+221 SSENNEAINNND
-233 LANIDINAISFEEC
+233 LTNISINAISFEEC

-283 GNRTIPEY
+283 GNRTIAGY
-291 LATPKNATNFNKHYR
+291 SRGNADFNTHYR

-319 NTLLKNVT
+319 NALLKNVT

-372 ILLIYPTASALPV
+372 ILLIYPTASALPI

-429 VKEPNKNS
+429 VREPNKNS

-463 ISQDDRYAFNS
+463 ISQDESYAFNS

-532 IVVSDL
+532 LVVSDL

-544 GKSFDI
+544 GKSCDI

-579 NSSSKNS
+579 KNS

-601 SGFKKTSKF
+601 TGFKKTSKF
-610 IIATFNLSKRYD
+610 IIATLDLSKRYD

-634 VTLANKD
+634 VTLASKD
-641 KKDGGAEFNIKVS
+641 KKDGGAEFDIKVS

-664 IRLNTSENTSAT
+664 IRLNISENTSTT

-685 LEAVYLPNKGDDDY
+685 LEAAYLPNKGDDDY

-714 NSEVMVDKPI
+714 NSEVVGKVA
-724 GTINLSEEKFK
+724 GAINLSEEKFK

-814 DTSLSDDIFGKEGK
+814 DTSLSDDIFGKESK
-828 DEKVEHMPKGTY
+828 DKKVEHMPKGTY
-840 YINSNLNSGDI
+840 YISSNLNSGDI

-892 TKGGIN
+892 TKSGIN
-898 LIDSEN
+898 LINSEN

>member
-1 MPINERNASNFKG
+1 MPINERNASNFKD

-20 KDAEDFI
+20 KKAEGFI

-44 NVTLKDILQKVCDE
+44 NVTLKDILQKVCDKK
-58 IYSEPK
+58 YSDPK
-64 MNEKEFAGLLNTI
+64 MSEEEFAGLLNAI
-77 NGIWIKTDEN
+77 NGVKVKTDEN
-87 LRSKVS
+87 LRSEVS
-93 EYLESIKTKDGKSA
+93 EYLTGIKTEDGKSA
-107 KFGEFK
+107 KFGEFN
-113 LDDKQIGDILPEVIE
+113 LDDDQIGDILPEVVEI
-128 NFRDGLN
+128 FRDGLN
-135 KKLAYTSISPQESK
+135 KKLAYTSISPQESN
-149 IDKYSIGSKE
+149 IDKNSIGSKE

-171 SLIGNGLKAH
+171 SLVGNGLKAH

-194 RYKSNAGNEI
+194 RYKSNADNEI

-221 SSENNEALSNNR
+221 DTDNNGRVKRNE
-233 LANIDINAISFEEC
+233 LANISINAISFEEC

-257 KIKDKDEPSITYLQ
+257 KIKEKDEPSITYLQ

-283 GNRTIPEY
+283 GNRTIAGY
-291 LATPKNATNFNKHYR
+291 SNGNADFNEHYR

-319 NTLLKNVT
+319 NALLKDVT
-327 SKTFKLEDIYV
+327 KKSFKLEDIYV

-358 RAENGEFK
+358 RAENGEFR

-429 VKEPNKNS
+429 VREPNKNS

-452 TIIYKNANGIF
+452 TIIYKNTNDIF
-463 ISQDDRYAFNS
+463 ISQDEGYAFNS

-479 LNFFEKMNFNLLNFA
+479 LNFFEKMSFNLLNFA

-506 SSMFDIKLRLPDA
+506 SSMFDIKLRLPDT
-519 TDSISTKNEGNFN
+519 TDSISTKSEGNFHL
-532 IVVSDL
+532 VVTNL

-544 GKSFDI
+544 GKSCDI

-572 DDKDADS
+572 DDKDVDS
-579 NSSSKNS
+579 NSSSENS

-610 IIATFNLSKRYD
+610 IIATFDLSKRYD
-622 TAEIHA
+622 TGEIHA

-634 VTLANKD
+634 VTLASKD
-641 KKDGGAEFNIKVS
+641 KKDGGAEFDIKVS
-654 TVAYQKNITE
+654 TVVYQKNITE
-664 IRLNTSENTSAT
+664 IRLNTLENTSAT
-676 NLSIKDTLN
+676 NLTTNDTLN

-699 KEVNWAYKVIREDKY
+699 KEINWAYKVIREDKY
-714 NSEVMVDKPI
+714 NSEVMVDKVA
-724 GTINLSEEKFK
+724 GAINLSEEKFK

-767 YLKSPAFKT
+767 YLRLPAFKT

-814 DTSLSDDIFGKEGK
+814 DTSLSGGIFDKESK
-828 DEKVEHMPKGTY
+828 DEKVEHMPKGVY
-840 YINSNLNSGDI
+840 YINSNLSGGDI

-881 ARDSNIQRASS
+881 AIDSNIQRASS
-892 TKGGIN
+892 IKSGIN
-898 LIDSEN
+898 LINSEN

>member
-1 MPINERNASNFKG
+1 MPINERNASNFKDK
-14 ELRDTL
+14 LRDTL
-20 KDAEDFI
+20 KDAEGFMH
-27 YELYYDTN
+27 YLYYDTKN
-35 KIATIGCGF
+35 IATIGCGF
-44 NVTLKDILQKVCDE
+44 NVTLKDILQKVCDKK
-58 IYSEPK
+58 YSDPK
-64 MNEKEFAGLLNTI
+64 MDEKEFAGLLNTI
-77 NGIWIKTDEN
+77 NGIGVKTNGN

-93 EYLESIKTKDGKSA
+93 EYLESIKTEDGKSA

-113 LDDKQIGDILPEVIE
+113 LDDDQIGDILPEVVEI
-128 NFRDGLN
+128 FRDGLN

-149 IDKYSIGSKE
+149 IDKYSIGSRE

-171 SLIGNGLKAH
+171 SLVGNGLKAH

-194 RYKSNAGNEI
+194 RYKSNADNDI
-204 GIAKRRFAESN
+204 GIAKRRFIESN

-221 SSENNEALSNNR
+221 SSENNEAINNND
-233 LANIDINAISFEEC
+233 LTNISINAISFEEC

-283 GNRTIPEY
+283 GNRTIAGY
-291 LATPKNATNFNKHYR
+291 SRGNADFNTHYR

-319 NTLLKNVT
+319 NALLKNVT

-429 VKEPNKNS
+429 VREPNKNS

-463 ISQDDRYAFNS
+463 ISQDESYAFNS

-532 IVVSDL
+532 LVVSDL

-544 GKSFDI
+544 GKSCDI

-601 SGFKKTSKF
+601 TGFKKTSKF
-610 IIATFNLSKRYD
+610 IIATLDLSKRYD

-634 VTLANKD
+634 VTLASKD
-641 KKDGGAEFNIKVS
+641 KKDGGAEFDIKVS

-664 IRLNTSENTSAT
+664 IRLNTSENTSTT

-745 DIKDKELLKRLNH
+745 DIKDKELLKKLNH

-803 EFGHTDATMCF
+803 EFEHTNSSMCF
-814 DTSLSDDIFGKEGK
+814 DASLSDDIFGKEGK

-840 YINSNLNSGDI
+840 YISSNLNSGDI

-881 ARDSNIQRASS
+881 AIDSNIQRASS
-892 TKGGIN
+892 TKSGIN
-898 LIDSEN
+898 LINSEN